1 MKTSIK
7 RFSKCSISVVLA
19 VMMLVTSLTV
29 GMVNFN
35 AVTLSDSDSSAVSAA
50 SENDAVGANSDGSE
64 AVAAN
69 ADDSVG
75 GTATTI
81 YFTPSLDSNVS
92 SYCNGDGSVKSGY
105 TLRAN
110 YKVGTNNNDAW
121 YYVNMTVDSGTYNG
135 KKVYKASFTDSYN
148 GLGVLQFQIY
158 EGGTYKA
165 QHEVFNTWNA
175 VANYNGKLYNGSA
188 WDYYSGTDVP
198 AKKVYDAVASDSIK
212 NRSDLYTINTTF
224 YDYYTDNEVNNGWR
238 KYSQIDSNK
247 GTSYESHG
255 KNGAGQ
261 ADPYV
266 KLNNALSNYAKT
278 NGVKRPLYFGV
289 FYNVEDST
297 DTEPSRVD
305 GFGASMF
312 NFSNWVN
319 NSSRLG
325 GYNNSVVGLSGRTLT
340 SDKKIRYYN
349 NDGTNAADHE
359 TDNGA
364 TMPLFD
370 ADWLTTKN
378 LATIVNAEFPMR
390 KTTPNG
396 VTYYEFD
403 SAAKDTI
410 WFSGYGS
417 DTLTTNYGNQDTDCV
432 YDAVSNFGGGSNGVG
447 FFPFD
452 ASMTNGGT
460 TKNNA
465 NDYGFG
471 MRTDI
476 EFNVGKDGKING
488 VDQVFNFTGDDDLWV
503 YIDGKLVLDLGG
515 AHKKAEGSINFSK
528 KTVTLS
534 TGTKSVNNVTRNTSF
549 AFDNQDPSKTHT
561 LTMFYMERGMI
572 ESNLKFGF
580 NFSPVGN
587 QFTTENHVDTA
598 NVNEGLKSA
607 VAAADTFTYTHK
619 TNGSASANK
628 TYTHSKDGSKSTDRN
643 GQYEVNDSERAA
655 FADQFT
661 VGSTFNVNESY
672 TSNLQY
678 VTTYKVTDQK
688 TGETISSDTGTE
700 TGNFNFKTTDT
711 AKFAKT
717 DILLSYTNTPKV
729 GDVDVK
735 KIVQNEAGTEIT
747 SDTTE
752 FDAKVEVSLNGGK
765 NYASYPLKYTVDDD
779 PTVYTLTSG
788 GRLAN
793 GAKLKAGRTL
803 HFKELP
809 IGAEVKVTEDTVAKY
824 DTTVQVTGGTSQA
837 TSSANVAVADTTQTI
852 TFTNKKQATTPVKV
866 QHLLHSDSPENST
879 DKLYT
884 TIKVYKNGVLKDTIC
899 SDKDT
904 STSPAVVPAQYIVKN
919 EGYKFTVK
927 LTTKPKT
934 SYMFNNFYDNDE
946 SKELGSGDFSNF
958 TDYTKDTNDETSTTI
973 TVDVNDLF
981 KGDAVDTKY
990 LVLKFYSLL
999 STDVKY
1005 KIDYQFTTRLYSDRV
1020 YTVSGKL
1027 TDDEINTYFG
1037 GVVPTELNNAF
1048 VQSKI
1053 PYESNFMKNLHW
1065 FDVAQS
1071 KSTLTG
1077 NVLYA
1082 KLYSYQTNKTV
1093 SARIYNN
1100 TDTPVTV
1107 SGVDYGDPFTVNDA
1121 ETGYQYGGHYLQ
1133 VKIPEG
1139 KFFSYWAIYKA
1150 ATYGT
1155 DDQIE
1160 VARCYSEYFN
1170 YTGYD
1175 DYVVKAI
1182 FTTDPNQKNTE
1193 LYVSENEN
1201 LCTAVYLQTTRNHW
1215 NNTTTGSNVNGKY
1228 GSADTEYDRIYLD
1241 FALAYNYKGL
1251 LLRTYDGNDIKIG
1264 VKIYAV
1270 KDGDARLL
1278 KDAKFELTNLDNKNR
1293 LEYYYGID
1301 NTRPNFQNYTYYA
1314 VPYLTVNGSAPA
1326 QMEIT
1331 NSGTVSINDIANK
1344 PLSGDNKH
1352 AYPTIENVVYD

>member
-64 AVAAN
+64 AVGAN
-69 ADDSVG
+69 AGNSVG
-75 GTATTI
+75 AVAQFTEGEKIYLDLSAFTSWKEGSATFKAKFYYYDTGSAVPNLSDAIKLDDNTYYVTVPNAYCGYVEFIRYSADGGTLWDTSAK
-81 YFTPSLDSNVS
+81 LSN
-92 SYCNGDGSVKSGY
+92 K
-105 TLRAN
+105 
-110 YKVGTNNNDAW
+110 GTNNA
-121 YYVNMTVDSGTYNG
+121 Y
-135 KKVYKASFTDSYN
+135 KVKGWKN
-148 GLGVLQFQIY
+148 
-158 EGGTYKA
+158 
-165 QHEVFNTWNA
+165 
-175 VANYNGKLYNGSA
+175 SA
-188 WDYYSGTDVP
+188 EWSVYSGNPPTP
-198 AKKVYDAVASDSIK
+198 AKKVYDAVASDAIK
-212 NRSDLYTINTTF
+212 NNSNLYTINTTF

-238 KYSQIDSNK
+238 KYSQIDSNN

-255 KNGAGQ
+255 KNSAGQ
-261 ADPYV
+261 ADPYT
-266 KLNNALSNYAKT
+266 KLNTALANYAKT

-289 FYNVEDST
+289 FYNVNDNTST
-297 DTEPSRVD
+297 DP
-305 GFGASMF
+305 FGATLY

-325 GYNNSVVGLSGRTLT
+325 SYNNSVVGLSGRTLT

-359 TDNGA
+359 TDDGA

-370 ADWLTTKN
+370 AEWLTTN
-378 LATIVNAEFPMR
+378 NFATIVNSEFPMR
-390 KTTPNG
+390 KTTQNNVP
-396 VTYYEFD
+396 YYEFD

-417 DTLTTNYGNQDTDCV
+417 DTLTTNYGNWDTDCV

-452 ASMTNGGT
+452 ASITNGGT

-488 VDQVFNFTGDDDLWV
+488 VAQVFNFTGDDDLWV

-515 AHKKAEGSINFSK
+515 AHKKAEGSIDFSK
-528 KTVTLS
+528 KTVTVR

-549 AFDNQDPSKTHT
+549 EFDNQDPSETHT

-628 TYTHSKDGSKSTDRN
+628 TYTHSKDGSKSTNSN
-643 GQYEVNDSERAA
+643 GQYVVNDSERAA

-661 VGSTFNVNESY
+661 VGSTFNVAESY
-672 TSNLQY
+672 NSNLQY
-678 VTTYKVTDQK
+678 DTTYKVTDQK
-688 TGETISSDTGTE
+688 TGATISSGTGTG
-700 TGNFNFKTTDT
+700 TGDFNFKTTDT
-711 AKFAKT
+711 ARFAKT

-752 FDAKVEVSLNGGK
+752 FDATVEVSLNGT
-765 NYASYPLKYTVDDD
+765 NYARYPLQYTVDNGS
-779 PTVYTLTSG
+779 TVYTLTSG
-788 GRLAN
+788 GKLAN

-803 HFKELP
+803 HFKGLP

-884 TIKVYKNGVLKDTIC
+884 TIKVYKNGVLQDTIC
-899 SDKDT
+899 SNEDT
-904 STSPAVVPAQYIVKN
+904 STTPATVPAQYIVKN
-919 EGYKFTVK
+919 EGYTFTVK

-934 SYMFNNFYDNDE
+934 SYMFNDFYDNDE
-946 SKELGSGDFSNF
+946 TKTLGNGDFGNF
-958 TDYTKDTNDETSTTI
+958 TSYTKDTNDETSTTI
-973 TVDVNDLF
+973 TVKVDDLF
-981 KGDAVDTKY
+981 NGDAVDTKY

-1005 KIDYQFTTRLYSDRV
+1005 KIDYQFTTRLYDDRV

-1037 GVVPTELNNAF
+1037 GVVPTELNDAF

-1053 PYESNFMKNLHW
+1053 PYESNFIKNLHW
-1065 FDVAQS
+1065 FDVAKN

-1121 ETGYQYGGHYLQ
+1121 ETGYQYRGHYLQ

-1150 ATYGT
+1150 STFGT

-1182 FTTDPNQKNTE
+1182 FTTDPKQKNTE

-1215 NNTTTGSNVNGKY
+1215 NNTTTGSNVSGKY

-1301 NTRPNFQNYTYYA
+1301 NTRPNFKEYTYYA

-1326 QMEIT
+1326 QMKIT
-1331 NSGTVSINDIANK
+1331 NSGTVSIKDIANK

-1352 AYPTIENVVYD
+1352 TYPTIDNVVYD

>member
-64 AVAAN
+64 AVGAN
-69 ADDSVG
+69 AGNSVG
-75 GTATTI
+75 AVAQFTEGEIIYLDLSAFTSWKEANATFKAQFYYYDTGSAVNGMSDAVKVDDNTYYVTVPNAYCGYVEFI
-81 YFTPSLDSNVS
+81 RYSADGGKPWNTSAKLSN
-92 SYCNGDGSVKSGY
+92 K
-105 TLRAN
+105 
-110 YKVGTNNNDAW
+110 GTNNA
-121 YYVNMTVDSGTYNG
+121 Y
-135 KKVYKASFTDSYN
+135 KVK
-148 GLGVLQFQIY
+148 G
-158 EGGTYKA
+158 
-165 QHEVFNTWNA
+165 WN
-175 VANYNGKLYNGSA
+175 NSA
-188 WDYYSGTDVP
+188 EWSVYSGDPPTP
-198 AKKVYDAVASDSIK
+198 AKKVYDAVASNKIK
-212 NRSDLYTINTTF
+212 NDNTLYTINTTF

-255 KNGAGQ
+255 KNKAGQ
-261 ADPYV
+261 ADPYT
-266 KLNNALSNYAKT
+266 KLNTALANYAKT

-289 FYNVEDST
+289 FYNVNDNTST
-297 DTEPSRVD
+297 DP
-305 GFGASMF
+305 FGATLY

-319 NSSRLG
+319 NSSRLD

-359 TDNGA
+359 TDDGA

-403 SAAKDTI
+403 SASKDTV

-417 DTLTTNYGNQDTDCV
+417 DTLTMNYGDKATDWV
-432 YDAVSNFGGGSNGVG
+432 YDAAKTYGGSNNGVG

-452 ASMTNGGT
+452 ASTTNGGT

-488 VDQVFNFTGDDDLWV
+488 LDQVFNFTGDDDLWV
-503 YIDGKLVLDLGG
+503 YIDGNLVLDLGG
-515 AHKKAEGSINFSK
+515 AHKKAEGSINFSTK
-528 KTVTLS
+528 KVNVS

-549 AFDNQDPSKTHT
+549 TFDNQDPTKTHT

-598 NVNEGLKSA
+598 NVNEGLKNA
-607 VAAADTFTYTHK
+607 VAKADTFTYTHK

-628 TYTHSKDGSKSTDRN
+628 TYTHSKDGSTSTNGN
-643 GQYEVNDSERAA
+643 GQYVVNDSERAA

-661 VGSTFNVNESY
+661 VGSTFNVSESY
-672 TSNLQY
+672 NSNLQY
-678 VTTYKVTDQK
+678 DTTYTVKDQK
-688 TGETISSDTGTE
+688 TGALISSGTGTG
-700 TGNFNFKTTDT
+700 TGDFKFNTTNT
-711 AKFAKT
+711 ARFAKT

-735 KIVQNEAGTEIT
+735 KIVQNEAGTAIT

-752 FDAKVEVSLNGGK
+752 FDATVEVSLNGGK
-765 NYASYPLKYTVDDD
+765 NYASYPLKYTVDDNT
-779 PTVYTLTSG
+779 TVYTLTPG

-803 HFKELP
+803 HFKGLP
-809 IGAEVKVTEDTVAKY
+809 IGANVMVTEDTVANY
-824 DTTVQVTGGTSQA
+824 DTTVQVTGGTSMA
-837 TSSANVAVADTTQTI
+837 EISANVAVADTTKTI

-866 QHLLHSDSPENST
+866 QHLLHSNSPKNST

-884 TIKVYKNGVLKDTIC
+884 TIKVYKNGELKDTIC
-899 SDKDT
+899 SNKDT
-904 STSPAVVPAQYIVKN
+904 STSAAEVPAQYIVKN
-919 EGYKFTVK
+919 EGYTFTVT

-934 SYMFNNFYDNDE
+934 SYMFNDFYDNDE
-946 SKELGSGDFSNF
+946 SKKLGSGDFKVF
-958 TDYTKDTNDETSTTI
+958 TGYTENTNNESSTTI
-973 TVDVNDLF
+973 TVKVDDLF
-981 KGDAVDTKY
+981 NGDAVDTKY
-990 LVLKFYSLL
+990 LVLRFYSLL

-1005 KIDYQFTTRLYSDRV
+1005 KIDYQFATRLYSDLDKEDYDGKYDRV

-1027 TDDEINTYFG
+1027 TDDEINTYFD
-1037 GVVPTELNNAF
+1037 GVVPTELNDAF

-1065 FDVAQS
+1065 FNVAQN

-1121 ETGYQYGGHYLQ
+1121 ETGYQYDGHYLQ

-1215 NNTTTGSNVNGKY
+1215 NNTTTGSNVSGKY
-1228 GSADTEYDRIYLD
+1228 GFADTEYDRIYLD

-1270 KDGDARLL
+1270 KDGAAKVL
-1278 KDAKFELTNLDNKNR
+1278 KDAQFKLTDLDNKNR

-1314 VPYLTVNGSAPA
+1314 VPYLTVNDAPVA
-1326 QMEIT
+1326 TMKIT
-1331 NSGTVSINDIANK
+1331 NSGVVAIKDIATK

>member
-64 AVAAN
+64 AVGAN
-69 ADDSVG
+69 AGNSVG
-75 GTATTI
+75 AVAQFTEGEKIYLDLSAFTSWKESNATFKAQFYYYDTGSAVNGMSDAVKVDDNT
-81 YFTPSLDSNVS
+81 YYVTVPNAYCGYVEFKRYSADGGQLWNTSAKLSN
-92 SYCNGDGSVKSGY
+92 K
-105 TLRAN
+105 
-110 YKVGTNNNDAW
+110 GTNNA
-121 YYVNMTVDSGTYNG
+121 Y
-135 KKVYKASFTDSYN
+135 KVKD
-148 GLGVLQFQIY
+148 
-158 EGGTYKA
+158 
-165 QHEVFNTWNA
+165 WN
-175 VANYNGKLYNGSA
+175 NSA
-188 WDYYSGTDVP
+188 EWSVYSGDPPTP
-198 AKKVYDAVASDSIK
+198 AKKIYDAVASDAIK
-212 NRSDLYTINTTF
+212 NNSNLYTINTTF

-289 FYNVEDST
+289 FYNVDDST

-349 NDGTNAADHE
+349 NDGINAADHE
-359 TDNGA
+359 TDDGA

-370 ADWLTTKN
+370 ADWLTTN
-378 LATIVNAEFPMR
+378 NFATIVNSEFPMR
-390 KTTPNG
+390 KTTQNNVP
-396 VTYYEFD
+396 YYEFD

-417 DTLTTNYGNQDTDCV
+417 DTLTTNYGNRDTDCV

-452 ASMTNGGT
+452 ASITNGGT

-488 VDQVFNFTGDDDLWV
+488 VAQVFNFTGDDDLWV

-515 AHKKAEGSINFSK
+515 AHKKAEGSINFSTK
-528 KTVTLS
+528 KVTLS
-534 TGTKSVNNVTRNTSF
+534 TGTKSVNNVTRNTNF

-628 TYTHSKDGSKSTDRN
+628 TYTHSKDGSKSTNSN
-643 GQYEVNDSERAA
+643 GQYVVNDSERAA

-661 VGSTFNVNESY
+661 VGSTFNVAESY
-672 TSNLQY
+672 NSNLQY
-678 VTTYKVTDQK
+678 DTTYIVTDQK
-688 TGETISSDTGTE
+688 TGATISSGTGTG
-700 TGNFNFKTTDT
+700 TGDFNFKTTDT

-752 FDAKVEVSLNGGK
+752 FDATVEVSLNGT
-765 NYASYPLKYTVDDD
+765 NYARYPLQYTVDNDS
-779 PTVYTLTSG
+779 TVYTLTSG

-803 HFKELP
+803 HFKGLP

-837 TSSANVAVADTTQTI
+837 TSSAEVAVTDTTQTI

-884 TIKVYKNGVLKDTIC
+884 TINVYKNGVLKDTIC
-899 SDKDT
+899 SDEDT
-904 STSPAVVPAQYIVKN
+904 STIPAVVPAQYIVKN
-919 EGYKFTVK
+919 EGYTFTVT

-934 SYMFNNFYDNDE
+934 SYMFNDFYDNDE
-946 SKELGSGDFSNF
+946 SKKLGSGDFKNF
-958 TDYTKDTNDETSTTI
+958 TSYTKDTNNESSTTI
-973 TVDVNDLF
+973 TVKVDDLF
-981 KGDAVDTKY
+981 NGDAVDTKY

-999 STDVKY
+999 STDAKY
-1005 KIDYQFTTRLYSDRV
+1005 KIDYQFTTRLYNDKI

-1037 GVVPTELNNAF
+1037 GVVPTKLNDAF

-1053 PYESNFMKNLHW
+1053 PYESNFIKNLKW
-1065 FDVAQS
+1065 YDKA
-1071 KSTLTG
+1071 KDIKTLSDNT
-1077 NVLYA
+1077 LYA
-1082 KLYSYQTNKTV
+1082 KLYSVQTDKTV

-1100 TDTPVTV
+1100 SDTPITV
-1107 SGVDYGDPFTVNDA
+1107 SGVSYGDPFTVNEA
-1121 ETGYQYGGHYLQ
+1121 ETRYDYDGHYIQ
-1133 VKIPEG
+1133 VNKPEG

-1160 VARCYSEYFN
+1160 VARCYSEFFN

-1175 DYVVKAI
+1175 DYVVKAV
-1182 FTTDPNQKNTE
+1182 FTTDPKQKNTE
-1193 LYVSENEN
+1193 LYVSESEN

-1215 NNTTTGSNVNGKY
+1215 NNTTSGSADSGKY
-1228 GSADTEYDRIYLD
+1228 GEADKEYDRIYLD

-1251 LLRTYDGNDIKIG
+1251 LLQKYDGNDIKIG

-1326 QMEIT
+1326 QMNIT
-1331 NSGTVSINDIANK
+1331 NSGTVSIKDIANK
-1344 PLSGDNKH
+1344 PLSGDNKYT
-1352 AYPTIENVVYD
+1352 YPTIDNVVYD

>member
-75 GTATTI
+75 AVAQFTNGEYIYLDLSAFTSWKDTSATFKAKFYYYDTGSAVPNLSDAIKLDDNTYYVTVPNAYCGYVEFIRYSADGGTLWNTSAK
-81 YFTPSLDSNVS
+81 LSN
-92 SYCNGDGSVKSGY
+92 K
-105 TLRAN
+105 
-110 YKVGTNNNDAW
+110 GTNNA
-121 YYVNMTVDSGTYNG
+121 Y
-135 KKVYKASFTDSYN
+135 KVKD
-148 GLGVLQFQIY
+148 
-158 EGGTYKA
+158 
-165 QHEVFNTWNA
+165 WN
-175 VANYNGKLYNGSA
+175 NSA
-188 WDYYSGTDVP
+188 EWSVYSGDPPTP
-198 AKKVYDAVASDSIK
+198 AKKIYDAVASDAIK
-212 NRSDLYTINTTF
+212 NNSNLYTINTTF

-289 FYNVEDST
+289 FYNVDDST

-349 NDGTNAADHE
+349 NDGKDAADHE
-359 TDNGA
+359 TDDGA

-370 ADWLTTKN
+370 ADWLTTN
-378 LATIVNAEFPMR
+378 NFATIVNSEFPMR
-390 KTTPNG
+390 KTTQNDVP
-396 VTYYEFD
+396 YYEFD

-417 DTLTTNYGNQDTDCV
+417 DTLTMNYGNKATDWV

-452 ASMTNGGT
+452 ASITNGGT

-515 AHKKAEGSINFSK
+515 AHKKAEGSIDFST
-528 KTVTLS
+528 KTVTVR

-549 AFDNQDPSKTHT
+549 EFDNQDPSKTHT

-628 TYTHSKDGSKSTDRN
+628 TYTHSKDGSKSTNRN
-643 GQYEVNDSERAA
+643 GQYVVNDSERAA

-661 VGSTFNVNESY
+661 VGNTFNVNESY

-678 VTTYKVTDQK
+678 DTTYKVTDQK
-688 TGETISSDTGTE
+688 TGATISSGTGTG
-700 TGNFNFKTTDT
+700 TGDFNFKTTDT

-765 NYASYPLKYTVDDD
+765 NYASYPLKYTVDNDS
-779 PTVYTLTSG
+779 TVYTLTSG

-803 HFKELP
+803 HFKGLP

-884 TIKVYKNGVLKDTIC
+884 TINVYKNGVLKDTIC
-899 SDKDT
+899 SDEDT
-904 STSPAVVPAQYIVKN
+904 STIPAVVPAQYIVKN
-919 EGYKFTVK
+919 EGYTFTVT
-927 LTTKPKT
+927 LTTKPKA
-934 SYMFNNFYDNDE
+934 SYKFNDFYDNDE
-946 SKELGSGDFSNF
+946 TKTLGNGDFKNF
-958 TDYTKDTNDETSTTI
+958 TSYTKDTNNESSTTI
-973 TVDVNDLF
+973 TVKVDDLF
-981 KGDAVDTKY
+981 NGDAVDTKY

-999 STDVKY
+999 STDAKY
-1005 KIDYQFTTRLYSDRV
+1005 KIDYQFTTRLYNDKI

-1037 GVVPTELNNAF
+1037 GVVPTKLNDAF

-1053 PYESNFMKNLHW
+1053 PYESNFIKNLKW
-1065 FDVAQS
+1065 YDKA
-1071 KSTLTG
+1071 KDIKTLSDNT
-1077 NVLYA
+1077 LYA
-1082 KLYSYQTNKTV
+1082 KLYSVQTDKTV

-1100 TDTPVTV
+1100 SDTPITV
-1107 SGVDYGDPFTVNDA
+1107 SGVSYGDPFTVNEA
-1121 ETGYQYGGHYLQ
+1121 ETRYDYDGHYIQ
-1133 VKIPEG
+1133 VNKPEG

-1160 VARCYSEYFN
+1160 VARCYSEFFN

-1175 DYVVKAI
+1175 DYVVKAV
-1182 FTTDPNQKNTE
+1182 FTTDPKQKNTE
-1193 LYVSENEN
+1193 LYVSEAEN

-1215 NNTTTGSNVNGKY
+1215 NNTTSGSADSGKY
-1228 GSADTEYDRIYLD
+1228 GEADKEYDRIYLD

-1251 LLRTYDGNDIKIG
+1251 LLQKYDGNDIKIG
-1264 VKIYAV
+1264 IKIYAV
-1270 KDGDARLL
+1270 KDGAAKVL
-1278 KDAKFELTNLDNKNR
+1278 KDTQFKLTDLDNKNR

-1314 VPYLTVNGSAPA
+1314 VPYLTVNDAPVA
-1326 QMEIT
+1326 TMKIT
-1331 NSGTVSINDIANK
+1331 NSGVVAIKDIATK
-1344 PLSGDNKH
+1344 PLSGDNKYT
-1352 AYPTIENVVYD
+1352 YPTIDNVVYD

>member
-75 GTATTI
+75 AVAQFTNGEYIYLDLSAFTSWKDTSATFKAKFYYYDTGSAVPNLSDAIKLDDNTYYVTVPNAYCGYVEFIRYSADGGTLWNTSAK
-81 YFTPSLDSNVS
+81 LSN
-92 SYCNGDGSVKSGY
+92 K
-105 TLRAN
+105 
-110 YKVGTNNNDAW
+110 GTNNA
-121 YYVNMTVDSGTYNG
+121 Y
-135 KKVYKASFTDSYN
+135 KVKD
-148 GLGVLQFQIY
+148 
-158 EGGTYKA
+158 
-165 QHEVFNTWNA
+165 WN
-175 VANYNGKLYNGSA
+175 NSA
-188 WDYYSGTDVP
+188 EWSVYSGDPPTP
-198 AKKVYDAVASDSIK
+198 AKKIYDAVASDAIK
-212 NRSDLYTINTTF
+212 NNSNLYTINTTF

-238 KYSQIDSNK
+238 KYSQIDSNN

-255 KNGAGQ
+255 KNSAGQ
-261 ADPYV
+261 ADPYT
-266 KLNNALSNYAKT
+266 KLNTALANYAKT

-289 FYNVEDST
+289 FYNVNDNTST
-297 DTEPSRVD
+297 DP
-305 GFGASMF
+305 FGATLY

-325 GYNNSVVGLSGRTLT
+325 SYNNSVVGLSGRTLT

-359 TDNGA
+359 TDDGA

-370 ADWLTTKN
+370 AEWLTTN
-378 LATIVNAEFPMR
+378 NFATIVNSEFPMR
-390 KTTPNG
+390 KTTQNNVP
-396 VTYYEFD
+396 YYEFD

-417 DTLTTNYGNQDTDCV
+417 DTLTTNYGNRDTDCV

-452 ASMTNGGT
+452 ASITNGGT

-515 AHKKAEGSINFSK
+515 AHKKAEGSIDFST
-528 KTVTLS
+528 KTVTVR

-549 AFDNQDPSKTHT
+549 EFDNQDPSKTHT

-628 TYTHSKDGSKSTDRN
+628 TYTHSKDGSKSTNSN
-643 GQYEVNDSERAA
+643 GQYVVNDSERAA

-661 VGSTFNVNESY
+661 VGSTFNVAESY
-672 TSNLQY
+672 NSNLQY
-678 VTTYKVTDQK
+678 DTTYIVTDQK
-688 TGETISSDTGTE
+688 TGATISSGTGTG
-700 TGNFNFKTTDT
+700 TGDFNFKTTDT

-729 GDVDVK
+729 GDVDVN

-752 FDAKVEVSLNGGK
+752 FDATVEVSLNGT
-765 NYASYPLKYTVDDD
+765 NYARYPLQYTVDNDS
-779 PTVYTLTSG
+779 TVYTLTSG

-803 HFKELP
+803 HFKGLP

-837 TSSANVAVADTTQTI
+837 TSSAEVAVTDTTQTI

-884 TIKVYKNGVLKDTIC
+884 TINVYKNGVLKDTIC
-899 SDKDT
+899 SDEDT
-904 STSPAVVPAQYIVKN
+904 STIPAVVPAQYIVKN
-919 EGYKFTVK
+919 EGYTFTVK
-927 LTTKPKT
+927 LTTKPKA
-934 SYMFNNFYDNDE
+934 SYKFNDFYDNDE
-946 SKELGSGDFSNF
+946 TKTLGNGDFKNF
-958 TDYTKDTNDETSTTI
+958 TSYTKDTNNESSTTI
-973 TVDVNDLF
+973 TVRVDDLF
-981 KGDAVDTKY
+981 NGDAVDTKY

-999 STDVKY
+999 STDAKY
-1005 KIDYQFTTRLYSDRV
+1005 KIDYQFTTRLYNDKI

-1037 GVVPTELNNAF
+1037 GVVPTKLNDAF

-1053 PYESNFMKNLHW
+1053 PYESNFIKNLKW
-1065 FDVAQS
+1065 YDKA
-1071 KSTLTG
+1071 KDIKTLSDNT
-1077 NVLYA
+1077 LYA
-1082 KLYSYQTNKTV
+1082 KLYSVQTDKTV

-1100 TDTPVTV
+1100 SDTPITV
-1107 SGVDYGDPFTVNDA
+1107 SGVSYGDPFTVNEA
-1121 ETGYQYGGHYLQ
+1121 ETRYDYDGHYIQ
-1133 VKIPEG
+1133 VNKPEG

-1160 VARCYSEYFN
+1160 VARCYSEFFN

-1175 DYVVKAI
+1175 DYVVKAV
-1182 FTTDPNQKNTE
+1182 FTTDPKQKNTE
-1193 LYVSENEN
+1193 LYVSESEN

-1215 NNTTTGSNVNGKY
+1215 NNTTSGSADSGKY
-1228 GSADTEYDRIYLD
+1228 GEADKEYDRIYLD

-1251 LLRTYDGNDIKIG
+1251 LLQKYDGNDIKIG

-1270 KDGDARLL
+1270 KDGAAKVL
-1278 KDAKFELTNLDNKNR
+1278 KDTQFKLTDLDNKNR

-1314 VPYLTVNGSAPA
+1314 VPYLTVNDAPVA
-1326 QMEIT
+1326 TMKIT
-1331 NSGTVSINDIANK
+1331 NSGVVAIKDIATK
-1344 PLSGDNKH
+1344 PLSGDNKYT
-1352 AYPTIENVVYD
+1352 YPTIDNVVYD

>member
-75 GTATTI
+75 AVAKFTNGEYI
-81 YFTPSLDSNVS
+81 YLDLSAFTSWK
-92 SYCNGDGSVKSGY
+92 DGSATFKAKFYYYDTGSAVPNLSDAIKLDDNTYYVTVPNAYCGY
-105 TLRAN
+105 VEFIRYSADGGKLWNTSAKLSN
-110 YKVGTNNNDAW
+110 KGTNNA
-121 YYVNMTVDSGTYNG
+121 Y
-135 KKVYKASFTDSYN
+135 KVK
-148 GLGVLQFQIY
+148 G
-158 EGGTYKA
+158 
-165 QHEVFNTWNA
+165 WN
-175 VANYNGKLYNGSA
+175 NSA
-188 WDYYSGTDVP
+188 EWSVYSGDPPTP
-198 AKKVYDAVASDSIK
+198 AKKVYDAVASNKIK
-212 NRSDLYTINTTF
+212 NDNTLYTINTTF

-255 KNGAGQ
+255 KNKAGQ
-261 ADPYV
+261 ADPYT
-266 KLNNALSNYAKT
+266 KLNTALANYAKT

-289 FYNVEDST
+289 FYNVNDNTST
-297 DTEPSRVD
+297 DP
-305 GFGASMF
+305 FGATLY

-370 ADWLTTKN
+370 AGWLTTN
-378 LATIVNAEFPMR
+378 NFATIVNSEFPMR
-390 KTTPNG
+390 KTTKNDVP
-396 VTYYEFD
+396 YYEFD

-417 DTLTTNYGNQDTDCV
+417 DTLTMNYGNKATDWV
-432 YDAVSNFGGGSNGVG
+432 YDAAKTYGGSDNGVG

-488 VDQVFNFTGDDDLWV
+488 LDQVFNFTGDDDLWV

-628 TYTHSKDGSKSTDRN
+628 TYTHSKYGSQSTNNN
-643 GQYEVNDSERAA
+643 GQYVVNDSERAA

-678 VTTYKVTDQK
+678 DTTYKVTDQK
-688 TGETISSDTGTE
+688 TGATISSGTGTE

-729 GDVDVK
+729 GNVDVK
-735 KIVQNEAGTEIT
+735 KIVQNEAGTEII

-765 NYASYPLKYTVDDD
+765 NYASYPLKYTVDNDS
-779 PTVYTLTSG
+779 TVYTLTSG
-788 GRLAN
+788 GMLAD

-803 HFKELP
+803 HFEGLP
-809 IGAEVKVTEDTVAKY
+809 IGAKVKVTEDTVAKY

-866 QHLLHSDSPENST
+866 QHLLHSNSPENST

-899 SDKDT
+899 TNEDT
-904 STSPAVVPAQYIVKN
+904 STTPAVVPAQYIVKN
-919 EGYKFTVK
+919 EGYTFTVT

-934 SYMFNNFYDNDE
+934 SYMFKDFYDNDE
-946 SKELGSGDFSNF
+946 SKKLGSGDFKDF
-958 TDYTKDTNDETSTTI
+958 TPYTKDTNNESSTTI
-973 TVDVNDLF
+973 TVKVDDLF
-981 KGDAVDTKY
+981 NGDAVDTKY

-1005 KIDYQFTTRLYSDRV
+1005 KIDYLFTTRLYNDKI

-1027 TDDEINTYFG
+1027 TDDEIKTYFG
-1037 GVVPTELNNAF
+1037 GVVPTKLNDAF

-1053 PYESNFMKNLHW
+1053 PYESNFIKNLKW
-1065 FDVAQS
+1065 YDKA
-1071 KSTLTG
+1071 KDIKTLSDNT
-1077 NVLYA
+1077 LYA
-1082 KLYSYQTNKTV
+1082 KLYSVQTDKTV

-1100 TDTPVTV
+1100 SDTPITV
-1107 SGVDYGDPFTVNDA
+1107 SGVSYGDPFTVNEA
-1121 ETGYQYGGHYLQ
+1121 ETRYDYDGHYIQ
-1133 VKIPEG
+1133 VNKPEG

-1215 NNTTTGSNVNGKY
+1215 NNTTTGRDVSGKY
-1228 GSADTEYDRIYLD
+1228 GSANTEYDRIYLD

-1251 LLRTYDGNDIKIG
+1251 LLQKYDGNDIKIG

-1270 KDGDARLL
+1270 KDGADKVL
-1278 KDAKFELTNLDNKNR
+1278 KDTQFKLTDLDNKNR

-1314 VPYLTVNGSAPA
+1314 VPYLTVNDAPVA
-1326 QMEIT
+1326 TMKIT
-1331 NSGTVSINDIANK
+1331 NSGVVAIKDIATK
-1344 PLSGDNKH
+1344 PLSGDNKYT
-1352 AYPTIENVVYD
+1352 YPTIENVVYD

>member
-81 YFTPSLDSNVS
+81 YFSPSSDNNTKNYCDSTGALN
-92 SYCNGDGSVKSGY
+92 SGY
-105 TLRAN
+105 TLKVN
-110 YKVGTNNNDAW
+110 YNKKGDGSDWGNTI
-121 YYVNMTVDSGTYNG
+121 MTLDSGTYNG

-148 GLGVLQFQIY
+148 GLGALQFQVYQDSTWKTQSQPISSW
-158 EGGTYKA
+158 KA
-165 QHEVFNTWNA
+165 VTE
-175 VANYNGKLYNGSA
+175 YNGKLYNGSA
-188 WDYYSGTDVP
+188 WVDYSGTDVP
-198 AKKVYDAVASDSIK
+198 AKKVYDAVASDDIK
-212 NRSDLYTINTTF
+212 NKSDLYTINTTF
-224 YDYYTDNEVNNGWR
+224 YDYYTDTEVANGWR
-238 KYSQIDSNK
+238 
-247 GTSYESHG
+247 TSTYQNSHG
-255 KNGAGQ
+255 
-261 ADPYV
+261 DWEPYT
-266 KLNNALSNYAKT
+266 KLNKALADYAKAY
-278 NGVKRPLYFGV
+278 NVKRPLYFGN
-289 FYNVEDST
+289 FFDKED
-297 DTEPSRVD
+297 DYK
-305 GFGASMF
+305 GASGSDLV

-325 GYNNSVVGLSGRTLT
+325 GYNYSIVGLTGKTLT
-340 SDKKIRYYN
+340 GTDKKINYYSST
-349 NDGTNAADHE
+349 GTDE
-359 TDNGA
+359 NGA
-364 TMPLFD
+364 AMPLFD
-370 ADWLTTKN
+370 ADWLTSKN
-378 LATIVNAEFPMR
+378 LATVVNAEFPM
-390 KTTPNG
+390 KKNTSNNG

-403 SAAKDTI
+403 SENAKDNM
-410 WFSGYGS
+410 WFSGYGNS
-417 DTLTTNYGNQDTDCV
+417 TLTVNYGSGTNYGSK
-432 YDAVSNFGGGSNGVG
+432 DALWYYSSPQTSSGYG

-452 ASMTNGGT
+452 DTRGSDKEA
-460 TKNNA
+460 KDFA
-465 NDYGFG
+465 FG

-488 VDQVFNFTGDDDLWV
+488 LDQVFNFTGDDDLWV

-515 AHKKAEGSINFSK
+515 AHKKAEGSINFSTK
-528 KTVTLS
+528 KVNVS

-549 AFDNQDPSKTHT
+549 EFDNQDPSKTHT

-628 TYTHSKDGSKSTDRN
+628 TYTHSKDGSKSTDSN
-643 GQYEVNDSERAA
+643 GQYVVNDSERAA

-661 VGSTFNVNESY
+661 VGNTFNVNESY

-678 VTTYKVTDQK
+678 DTTYKVTDQK
-688 TGETISSDTGTE
+688 TGATISSGTGTG
-700 TGNFNFKTTDT
+700 TGDFNFKTTDT

-803 HFKELP
+803 HFKGLP
-809 IGAEVKVTEDTVAKY
+809 IGANVKVTEDTVAKY

-837 TSSANVAVADTTQTI
+837 TSSANVAVTDTTQTI

-884 TIKVYKNGVLKDTIC
+884 TIKVYKNNELKATIC
-899 SDKDT
+899 TDKDT
-904 STSPAVVPAQYIVKN
+904 STTPAVVPAQYIVKN
-919 EGYKFTVK
+919 EDYKFTVT

-934 SYMFNNFYDNDE
+934 SYMFKDFYDNDK
-946 SKELGSGDFSNF
+946 SKKLGSGDFNNF

-973 TVDVNDLF
+973 TVNVDDLF
-981 KGDAVDTKY
+981 NGDAVDTKY

-1005 KIDYQFTTRLYSDRV
+1005 KIDYQFTTRLYNDRV

-1037 GVVPTELNNAF
+1037 GVVPTKLNDAF

-1053 PYESNFMKNLHW
+1053 PYESNFMKNLKW
-1065 FDVAQS
+1065 YDKAQNI
-1071 KSTLTG
+1071 KTLSDNT
-1077 NVLYA
+1077 LYA
-1082 KLYSYQTNKTV
+1082 KLYSVQTDKTV
-1093 SARIYNN
+1093 SAKIYNN
-1100 TDTPVTV
+1100 SDTPITV
-1107 SGVDYGDPFTVNDA
+1107 SGVSYGNPFTVNEA
-1121 ETGYQYGGHYLQ
+1121 ETRYDYDGHYIQ
-1133 VKIPEG
+1133 VNKPEG

-1182 FTTDPNQKNTE
+1182 FTTDPKQKNTE
-1193 LYVSENEN
+1193 LYVSEAEN

-1215 NNTTTGSNVNGKY
+1215 NNTTSGRADSGKY
-1228 GSADTEYDRIYLD
+1228 GEANKEYDRIYLD

-1251 LLRTYDGNDIKIG
+1251 LLQKYEGNDIKIG

-1331 NSGTVSINDIANK
+1331 NSGIVSINDIATK
-1344 PLSGDNKH
+1344 PLSGDNKYT
-1352 AYPTIENVVYD
+1352 YPTIDNVVYD

>member
-81 YFTPSLDSNVS
+81 YFSPSSDNNTKNYCDSTGALN
-92 SYCNGDGSVKSGY
+92 SGY
-105 TLRAN
+105 TLKVN
-110 YKVGTNNNDAW
+110 YNKKGDGSDWGNTI
-121 YYVNMTVDSGTYNG
+121 MTLDSGTYNG

-148 GLGVLQFQIY
+148 GLGALQFQVYQDSTWKTQSQPISSW
-158 EGGTYKA
+158 KA
-165 QHEVFNTWNA
+165 VTE
-175 VANYNGKLYNGSA
+175 YNGKLYNGSA
-188 WDYYSGTDVP
+188 WVDYSGTDVP
-198 AKKVYDAVASDSIK
+198 AKKVYDAVASDAIK
-212 NRSDLYTINTTF
+212 NNSNLYTINTTF

-261 ADPYV
+261 ADPYTM
-266 KLNNALSNYAKT
+266 LNTALANYAKT
-278 NGVKRPLYFGV
+278 KGVKRPLYFGV
-289 FYNVEDST
+289 FYNVNDNTST
-297 DTEPSRVD
+297 DP
-305 GFGASMF
+305 FGATLY

-319 NSSRLG
+319 NSSRLDS
-325 GYNNSVVGLSGRTLT
+325 YNNSVVGLSGRTLT

-349 NDGTNAADHE
+349 NDGTDAADHE
-359 TDNGA
+359 TDDGA

-403 SAAKDTI
+403 SDKKDAA
-410 WFSGYGS
+410 WLSGYGS
-417 DTLTTNYGNQDTDCV
+417 DTLTMNYGNKATDWV
-432 YDAVSNFGGGSNGVG
+432 YDAAKTYGGRDNGVG

-452 ASMTNGGT
+452 ASMTNGGK

-488 VDQVFNFTGDDDLWV
+488 LDQVFNFTGDDDLWV

-515 AHKKAEGSINFSK
+515 AHKKAEGSINFSTK
-528 KTVTLS
+528 KVNVS
-534 TGTKSVNNVTRNTSF
+534 TGTKSVNNVTRNTNF

-598 NVNEGLKSA
+598 KVNEGLKSA

-628 TYTHSKDGSKSTDRN
+628 TYTHSKDGSQSTDRN
-643 GQYEVNDSERAA
+643 GQYVVNDSERAA

-678 VTTYKVTDQK
+678 DTTYKVTDQK
-688 TGETISSDTGTE
+688 TGATISSGTGTG
-700 TGNFNFKTTDT
+700 TGDFNFKTTDT
-711 AKFAKT
+711 ARFAKT

-735 KIVQNEAGTEIT
+735 KIVQNEAGTENT

-779 PTVYTLTSG
+779 PTVYALTSG

-803 HFKELP
+803 HFKGLP

-934 SYMFNNFYDNDE
+934 SYMFNDFYDNDE
-946 SKELGSGDFSNF
+946 SKKLGSGDFKNF
-958 TDYTKDTNDETSTTI
+958 TSYTNDTNNESSTTI
-973 TVDVNDLF
+973 TVKVDDLF

-1005 KIDYQFTTRLYSDRV
+1005 KIDYQFTTRLYKDRV

-1027 TDDEINTYFG
+1027 TDDEIKTYFG

-1065 FDVAQS
+1065 FNDA
-1071 KSTLTG
+1071 KNISTLTG

-1331 NSGTVSINDIANK
+1331 NSGTVSIKDIANK

-1352 AYPTIENVVYD
+1352 AFPTIENVVYD

>member
-69 ADDSVG
+69 VDDSVG

-81 YFTPSLDSNVS
+81 YFSPSSDNVTKNYCDSTGALN
-92 SYCNGDGSVKSGY
+92 SGY
-105 TLRAN
+105 TLKVN
-110 YKVGTNNNDAW
+110 YNKKGDGSDWGNTI
-121 YYVNMTVDSGTYNG
+121 MTLDSGTYNG

-148 GLGVLQFQIY
+148 GLGALQFQVY
-158 EGGTYKA
+158 
-165 QHEVFNTWNA
+165 QDSTWKTQSQPISSWTA
-175 VANYNGKLYNGSA
+175 VTVYNGKLYNGSA
-188 WDYYSGTDVP
+188 WVDYSGTDVP
-198 AKKVYDAVASDSIK
+198 VKKVYDAVASDAIK
-212 NRSDLYTINTTF
+212 NNSDLYTINTTF

-238 KYSQIDSNK
+238 NYSQIDSNK

-255 KNGAGQ
+255 KDGAGR
-261 ADPYV
+261 ADPYT
-266 KLNNALSNYAKT
+266 KLNTALANYAEAK
-278 NGVKRPLYFGV
+278 GVLRPLYFGV
-289 FYNVEDST
+289 LYNYADGT
-297 DTEPSRVD
+297 TGDTQ
-305 GFGASMF
+305 GAKFHNYSD
-312 NFSNWVN
+312 WVN
-319 NSSRLG
+319 NSSHLPS
-325 GYNNSVVGLSGRTLT
+325 YSTSIEGLTGRTLT
-340 SDKKIRYYN
+340 SDNKIRYYN
-349 NDGTNAADHE
+349 NDGINAADHE
-359 TDNGA
+359 TDDGA

-370 ADWLTTKN
+370 ADWLTTN
-378 LATIVNAEFPMR
+378 NFATIVNSEFPMR
-390 KTTPNG
+390 KTTQNNVP
-396 VTYYEFD
+396 YYEFD
-403 SAAKDTI
+403 SASKDTV

-417 DTLTTNYGNQDTDCV
+417 DTLTMNYGNQGTDWV
-432 YDAVSNFGGGSNGVG
+432 YDAASYFGGGSNGVG

-452 ASMTNGGT
+452 ASITNGGT

-515 AHKKAEGSINFSK
+515 AHKKAEGSIDFST
-528 KTVTLS
+528 KTVTVS
-534 TGTKSVNNVTRNTSF
+534 TGTRSVNTVTRNTSF
-549 AFDNQDPSKTHT
+549 TFDNQDPSKTHT

-628 TYTHSKDGSKSTDRN
+628 TYTHSKDGSKSTNSN
-643 GQYEVNDSERAA
+643 GQYVVNDSERAA

-661 VGSTFNVNESY
+661 VGNTFNVNESY

-678 VTTYKVTDQK
+678 DTTYKVTDQK
-688 TGETISSDTGTE
+688 TGALISSGTGTG
-700 TGNFNFKTTDT
+700 TGDFDFKTTDT

-747 SDTTE
+747 SDTTD
-752 FDAKVEVSLNGGK
+752 FDATVEVSLNGTD
-765 NYASYPLKYTVDDD
+765 YARYPLQYTVDNGS
-779 PTVYTLTSG
+779 TVYTLTSG
-788 GRLAN
+788 GKLAD

-803 HFKELP
+803 HFKGLP
-809 IGAEVKVTEDTVAKY
+809 IGAKVKVTEDTVAKY

-837 TSSANVAVADTTQTI
+837 TSSAEVAVADTTQTI

-866 QHLLHSDSPENST
+866 QHLLHSNSPENST

-884 TIKVYKNGVLKDTIC
+884 TIKVYKNGVLQDTIC
-899 SDKDT
+899 TDQDT
-904 STSPAVVPAQYIVKN
+904 STNPATVPAQYIVKN
-919 EGYKFTVK
+919 EGYTFTVT
-927 LTTKPKT
+927 LTTKPKA
-934 SYMFNNFYDNDE
+934 SYKFNDFYDNDE
-946 SKELGSGDFSNF
+946 TKTLGNGDFKNF
-958 TDYTKDTNDETSTTI
+958 TSYTKDTNNESSTTI
-973 TVDVNDLF
+973 TVKVDDLF
-981 KGDAVDTKY
+981 NGDAVDTKY

-999 STDVKY
+999 STDAKY
-1005 KIDYQFTTRLYSDRV
+1005 KIDYQFNTRLYNNKI

-1037 GVVPTELNNAF
+1037 GVVPTKLNDAF

-1053 PYESNFMKNLHW
+1053 PYESNFMKNLRW
-1065 FDVAQS
+1065 YDTAQDI
-1071 KSTLTG
+1071 KTLSDNT
-1077 NVLYA
+1077 LYA
-1082 KLYSYQTNKTV
+1082 KLYSVQTDKTV
-1093 SARIYNN
+1093 SAKIYNN
-1100 TDTPVTV
+1100 SDTPITV
-1107 SGVDYGDPFTVNDA
+1107 SGVSYGDPFTVNEA
-1121 ETGYQYGGHYLQ
+1121 ETRYDYDGHYIQ
-1133 VKIPEG
+1133 VNKPEG

-1160 VARCYSEYFN
+1160 VARCYSEFFN

-1175 DYVVKAI
+1175 DYVVKAV
-1182 FTTDPNQKNTE
+1182 FTTDPKQKNTE
-1193 LYVSENEN
+1193 LYVSEAEN

-1215 NNTTTGSNVNGKY
+1215 NNTTSGSADSGKY
-1228 GSADTEYDRIYLD
+1228 GEADKEYDRIYLD

-1251 LLRTYDGNDIKIG
+1251 LLQKYDGNDIKIG

-1314 VPYLTVNGSAPA
+1314 VPYLTVNDAPVA
-1326 QMEIT
+1326 TMKII
-1331 NSGTVSINDIANK
+1331 NSGVVAIKDIATK
-1344 PLSGDNKH
+1344 PLSGDNKYT
-1352 AYPTIENVVYD
+1352 YPTIDNVVYD

>member
-29 GMVNFN
+29 GVVNFN
-35 AVTLSDSDSSAVSAA
+35 AVSLSDSDSSAVSAA
-50 SENDAVGANSDGSE
+50 SENDAVGANFDDSE
-64 AVAAN
+64 KVAAN

-175 VANYNGKLYNGSA
+175 VANYNGKLYNGSDWVA
-188 WDYYSGTDVP
+188 YSGGGTPVTP
-198 AKKVYDAVASDSIK
+198 GNVYNAVASSAIK
-212 NRSDLYTINTTF
+212 SNSNLYTINTTF
-224 YDYYTDNEVNNGWR
+224 YDYYTDTEVANGWR
-238 KYSQIDSNK
+238 
-247 GTSYESHG
+247 TSTYQNSHG
-255 KNGAGQ
+255 
-261 ADPYV
+261 DWEPYT
-266 KLNNALSNYAKT
+266 KLNKALADYAKAY
-278 NGVKRPLYFGV
+278 NVKRPLYFGN
-289 FYNVEDST
+289 FFDKED
-297 DTEPSRVD
+297 DYK
-305 GFGASMF
+305 GASGSDLV

-325 GYNNSVVGLSGRTLT
+325 GYNYSIVGLTGKTLT
-340 SDKKIRYYN
+340 GTGKNINYYSN
-349 NDGTNAADHE
+349 TGANE
-359 TDNGA
+359 NGA
-364 TMPLFD
+364 AMPLFD
-370 ADWLTTKN
+370 ANWLTSKN
-378 LATIVNAEFPMR
+378 LATVVNAEFPMR
-390 KTTPNG
+390 KGNSDG

-403 SAAKDTI
+403 SASKDAV
-410 WFSGYGS
+410 WLSGYGS
-417 DTLTTNYGNQDTDCV
+417 DKLTMNYGNQSKDWV
-432 YDAVSNFGGGSNGVG
+432 YDAGKNYGNSDNGVG

-452 ASMTNGGT
+452 ISKSNGGT
-460 TKNNA
+460 TDNNA
-465 NDYGFG
+465 YDFAFG

-488 VDQVFNFTGDDDLWV
+488 VSQVFNFTGDDDLWV
-503 YIDGKLVLDLGG
+503 FIDDQLVLDLGG
-515 AHKKAEGSINFSK
+515 DHKKAEGSINFNTKSVS
-528 KTVTLS
+528 VT
-534 TGTKSVNNVTRNTSF
+534 TGTKSVDAVTRNQNFT
-549 AFDNQDPSKTHT
+549 FDNQDPSKTHT

-628 TYTHSKDGSKSTDRN
+628 TYTHSKDGSKSTNSN
-643 GQYEVNDSERAA
+643 GQYVVNDSERAA

-661 VGSTFNVNESY
+661 VGNTFNVNESY

-678 VTTYKVTDQK
+678 DTTYKVTDQK
-688 TGETISSDTGTE
+688 TGATISSGTGTG
-700 TGNFNFKTTDT
+700 TGDFNFKTTDT

-729 GDVDVK
+729 GNVDVK

-946 SKELGSGDFSNF
+946 SKELGNGDFSNF

-973 TVDVNDLF
+973 TVDVNNLF
-981 KGDAVDTKY
+981 NGDAVDTKY

-1005 KIDYQFTTRLYSDRV
+1005 KIDYQFNTRLYNDRV

-1215 NNTTTGSNVNGKY
+1215 NNTTTGRDVSGKY
-1228 GSADTEYDRIYLD
+1228 GSANTEYDRIYLD

>member
-75 GTATTI
+75 AVAQFTNGEYIYLDLSAFTSWKDTSATFKAKFYYYDTGSAVPNLSDAIKLDDNTYYVTVPNAYCGYVEFIRYSADGGTLWNTSAK
-81 YFTPSLDSNVS
+81 LSN
-92 SYCNGDGSVKSGY
+92 K
-105 TLRAN
+105 
-110 YKVGTNNNDAW
+110 GTNNA
-121 YYVNMTVDSGTYNG
+121 Y
-135 KKVYKASFTDSYN
+135 KVKD
-148 GLGVLQFQIY
+148 
-158 EGGTYKA
+158 
-165 QHEVFNTWNA
+165 WN
-175 VANYNGKLYNGSA
+175 NSA
-188 WDYYSGTDVP
+188 EWSVYSGDPPTP
-198 AKKVYDAVASDSIK
+198 AKKIYDAVASDAIK
-212 NRSDLYTINTTF
+212 NNSNLYTINTTF

-238 KYSQIDSNK
+238 KYSQIDSNN

-255 KNGAGQ
+255 KNSAGQ
-261 ADPYV
+261 ADPYT
-266 KLNNALSNYAKT
+266 KLNTALANYAKT

-289 FYNVEDST
+289 FYNVNDNTST
-297 DTEPSRVD
+297 DP
-305 GFGASMF
+305 FGATLY

-325 GYNNSVVGLSGRTLT
+325 SYNNSVVGLSGRTLT

-359 TDNGA
+359 TDDGA

-370 ADWLTTKN
+370 AEWLTTN
-378 LATIVNAEFPMR
+378 NFATIVNSEFPMR
-390 KTTPNG
+390 KTTQNNVP
-396 VTYYEFD
+396 YYEFD

-417 DTLTTNYGNQDTDCV
+417 DTLTTNYGNRDTDCV

-452 ASMTNGGT
+452 ASITNGGT

-515 AHKKAEGSINFSK
+515 AHKKAEGSIDFST
-528 KTVTLS
+528 KTVTVR

-549 AFDNQDPSKTHT
+549 EFDNQDPSKTHT

-628 TYTHSKDGSKSTDRN
+628 TYTHSKDGSKSTNSN
-643 GQYEVNDSERAA
+643 GQYVVNDSERAA

-661 VGSTFNVNESY
+661 VGSTFNVAESY
-672 TSNLQY
+672 NSNLQY
-678 VTTYKVTDQK
+678 DTTYIVTDQK
-688 TGETISSDTGTE
+688 TGATISSGTGTG
-700 TGNFNFKTTDT
+700 TGDFNFKTTDT

-729 GDVDVK
+729 GDVDVN

-752 FDAKVEVSLNGGK
+752 FDATVEVSLNGT
-765 NYASYPLKYTVDDD
+765 NYARYPLQYTVDNDS
-779 PTVYTLTSG
+779 TVYTLTSG
-788 GRLAN
+788 GRLADR
-793 GAKLKAGRTL
+793 AKLRAGRTL
-803 HFKELP
+803 HFKGLP

-837 TSSANVAVADTTQTI
+837 TSSAEVAVTDTTQTI

-884 TIKVYKNGVLKDTIC
+884 TINVYKNGVLKDTIC
-899 SDKDT
+899 SDEDT
-904 STSPAVVPAQYIVKN
+904 STIPAVVPAQYIVKN
-919 EGYKFTVK
+919 EGYTFTVK
-927 LTTKPKT
+927 LTTKPKA
-934 SYMFNNFYDNDE
+934 SYKFNDFYDNDE
-946 SKELGSGDFSNF
+946 TKTLGNGDFKNF
-958 TDYTKDTNDETSTTI
+958 TSYTKDTNNESSTTI
-973 TVDVNDLF
+973 TVRVDDLF
-981 KGDAVDTKY
+981 NGDAVDTKY

-999 STDVKY
+999 STDAKY
-1005 KIDYQFTTRLYSDRV
+1005 KIDYQFTTRLYNDKI

-1037 GVVPTELNNAF
+1037 GVVPTKLNDAF

-1053 PYESNFMKNLHW
+1053 PYESNFIKNLKW
-1065 FDVAQS
+1065 YDKA
-1071 KSTLTG
+1071 KDIKTLSDNT
-1077 NVLYA
+1077 LYA
-1082 KLYSYQTNKTV
+1082 KLYSVQTDKTV

-1100 TDTPVTV
+1100 SDTPITV
-1107 SGVDYGDPFTVNDA
+1107 SGVSYGDPFTVNEA
-1121 ETGYQYGGHYLQ
+1121 ETRYDYDGHYIQ
-1133 VKIPEG
+1133 VNKPEG

-1160 VARCYSEYFN
+1160 VARCYSEFFN

-1175 DYVVKAI
+1175 DYVVKAV
-1182 FTTDPNQKNTE
+1182 FTTDPKQKNTE
-1193 LYVSENEN
+1193 LYVSESEN

-1215 NNTTTGSNVNGKY
+1215 NNTTSGSADSGKY
-1228 GSADTEYDRIYLD
+1228 GEADKEYDRIYLD

-1251 LLRTYDGNDIKIG
+1251 LLQKYDGNDIKIG

-1270 KDGDARLL
+1270 KDGAAKVL
-1278 KDAKFELTNLDNKNR
+1278 KDTQFKLTDLDNKNR

-1314 VPYLTVNGSAPA
+1314 VPYLTVNDAPVA
-1326 QMEIT
+1326 TMKIT
-1331 NSGTVSINDIANK
+1331 NSGVVAIKDIATK
-1344 PLSGDNKH
+1344 PLSGDNKYT
-1352 AYPTIENVVYD
+1352 YPTIDNVVYD

>member
-75 GTATTI
+75 AVAKFTNGEYI
-81 YFTPSLDSNVS
+81 YLDLSAFTSWK
-92 SYCNGDGSVKSGY
+92 DGSATFKAKFYYYDTGSAVPNLSDAIKLDDNTYYVTVPNAYCGY
-105 TLRAN
+105 VEFIRYSADGGTLWDTSAKLSN
-110 YKVGTNNNDAW
+110 KGTNNA
-121 YYVNMTVDSGTYNG
+121 Y
-135 KKVYKASFTDSYN
+135 KVKGWKN
-148 GLGVLQFQIY
+148 
-158 EGGTYKA
+158 
-165 QHEVFNTWNA
+165 
-175 VANYNGKLYNGSA
+175 SA
-188 WDYYSGTDVP
+188 EWSVYSGNPPTP
-198 AKKVYDAVASDSIK
+198 AKKVYDAVASNKIK
-212 NRSDLYTINTTF
+212 NDNTLYTINTTF

-255 KNGAGQ
+255 KNKAGQ
-261 ADPYV
+261 ADPYT
-266 KLNNALSNYAKT
+266 KLNTALANYAEA
-278 NGVKRPLYFGV
+278 NGVLRPLYFGV
-289 FYNVEDST
+289 LYNYIDGTTKDAHGAKFYNYSD
-297 DTEPSRVD
+297 
-305 GFGASMF
+305 
-312 NFSNWVN
+312 WVN
-319 NSSRLG
+319 NSSRLPS
-325 GYNNSVVGLSGRTLT
+325 YTYSIVGLTGRTLT
-340 SDKKIRYYN
+340 NNKVRYYN
-349 NDGTNAADHE
+349 NDGINAADHE
-359 TDNGA
+359 TDDGA

-370 ADWLTTKN
+370 ADWLTTN
-378 LATIVNAEFPMR
+378 NFATIVNSEFPMR
-390 KTTPNG
+390 KTTQNDVP
-396 VTYYEFD
+396 YYEFD
-403 SAAKDTI
+403 SASKDAV

-417 DTLTTNYGNQDTDCV
+417 DTLTMNYGNKATDWV
-432 YDAVSNFGGGSNGVG
+432 YDAVSNFSKEKVENGVG

-452 ASMTNGGT
+452 ASMKNGGT

-488 VDQVFNFTGDDDLWV
+488 VPQVFNFTGDDDLWV

-515 AHKKAEGSINFSK
+515 AHKKAEGSINFSTK
-528 KTVTLS
+528 KVNVS
-534 TGTKSVNNVTRNTSF
+534 TGTKSVNNVTRNTNF

-619 TNGSASANK
+619 TNGSASAKK
-628 TYTHSKDGSKSTDRN
+628 TYTHSKYGSQSTDDN
-643 GQYEVNDSERAA
+643 GQYVVNDSERAA

-678 VTTYKVTDQK
+678 DTTYKVTDQK
-688 TGETISSDTGTE
+688 TGETISSGTGTE

-729 GDVDVK
+729 GNVDVK

-747 SDTTE
+747 SDTE

-793 GAKLKAGRTL
+793 GAKLKEGRTL
-803 HFKELP
+803 HFKGLP
-809 IGAEVKVTEDTVAKY
+809 IGANVKVTENTVAKY

-866 QHLLHSDSPENST
+866 QHLLHSDSPKNST

-899 SDKDT
+899 TDEDT

-919 EGYKFTVK
+919 QGYKFTVK

-934 SYMFNNFYDNDE
+934 SYMFNDFYDNDE
-946 SKELGSGDFSNF
+946 SKKLGSGDFKDF
-958 TDYTKDTNDETSTTI
+958 TGYTENTNNESSTTI

-1005 KIDYQFTTRLYSDRV
+1005 KIDYQFNTRLYNDRV

-1027 TDDEINTYFG
+1027 TDDEIKTYFG
-1037 GVVPTELNNAF
+1037 GVVPTKLNDAF

-1053 PYESNFMKNLHW
+1053 PYESNFIKNLKW
-1065 FDVAQS
+1065 YDKA
-1071 KSTLTG
+1071 KDIKTLSDNT
-1077 NVLYA
+1077 LYA
-1082 KLYSYQTNKTV
+1082 KLYSVQTDKTV

-1100 TDTPVTV
+1100 SDTPITV
-1107 SGVDYGDPFTVNDA
+1107 SGVSYGDPFTVNEA
-1121 ETGYQYGGHYLQ
+1121 ETRYDYDGHYIQ
-1133 VKIPEG
+1133 VNKPEG

-1160 VARCYSEYFN
+1160 VARCYSEFFN

-1175 DYVVKAI
+1175 DYVVKAV
-1182 FTTDPNQKNTE
+1182 FTTDPKQKNTE
-1193 LYVSENEN
+1193 LYVSESEN

-1215 NNTTTGSNVNGKY
+1215 NNTTSGSADSGKY
-1228 GSADTEYDRIYLD
+1228 GEADKEYDRIYLD

-1251 LLRTYDGNDIKIG
+1251 LLQKYDGNDIKIG

-1270 KDGDARLL
+1270 KDGAAKVL
-1278 KDAKFELTNLDNKNR
+1278 KDTQFKLTDLDNKNR

-1314 VPYLTVNGSAPA
+1314 VPYLTVNDAPVA
-1326 QMEIT
+1326 TMKIT
-1331 NSGTVSINDIANK
+1331 NSGVVAIKDIATK
-1344 PLSGDNKH
+1344 PLSGDNKYT
-1352 AYPTIENVVYD
+1352 YPTIDNVVYD

>member
-75 GTATTI
+75 AVAQFTNGEYIYLDLSAFTSWKDTSATFKAKFYYYDTGSAVPNLSDAIKLDDNTYYVTVPNAYCGYVEFIRYSADGGTLWNTSAK
-81 YFTPSLDSNVS
+81 LSN
-92 SYCNGDGSVKSGY
+92 K
-105 TLRAN
+105 
-110 YKVGTNNNDAW
+110 GTNNA
-121 YYVNMTVDSGTYNG
+121 Y
-135 KKVYKASFTDSYN
+135 KVKD
-148 GLGVLQFQIY
+148 
-158 EGGTYKA
+158 
-165 QHEVFNTWNA
+165 WN
-175 VANYNGKLYNGSA
+175 NSA
-188 WDYYSGTDVP
+188 EWSVYSGDPPTP
-198 AKKVYDAVASDSIK
+198 AKKIYDAVASDAIK
-212 NRSDLYTINTTF
+212 NNSNLYTINTTF

-289 FYNVEDST
+289 FYNVDDST

-359 TDNGA
+359 TDDGA

-370 ADWLTTKN
+370 ADWLTTN
-378 LATIVNAEFPMR
+378 NFATIVNSEFPMR
-390 KTTPNG
+390 KTTQNNVP
-396 VTYYEFD
+396 YYEFD

-452 ASMTNGGT
+452 ASITNGGT

-515 AHKKAEGSINFSK
+515 AHKKAEGSIDFST
-528 KTVTLS
+528 KTVTVR

-549 AFDNQDPSKTHT
+549 EFDNQDPSKTHT

-628 TYTHSKDGSKSTDRN
+628 TYTHSKDGSKSTNSN
-643 GQYEVNDSERAA
+643 GQYVVNDSERAA

-661 VGSTFNVNESY
+661 VGSTFNVAESY
-672 TSNLQY
+672 NSNLQY
-678 VTTYKVTDQK
+678 DTTYIVTDQK
-688 TGETISSDTGTE
+688 TGATISSGTGTG
-700 TGNFNFKTTDT
+700 TGDFNFKTTDT

-765 NYASYPLKYTVDDD
+765 NYASYPLKYTVDNDS
-779 PTVYTLTSG
+779 TVYTLTSG
-788 GRLAN
+788 GRLADR
-793 GAKLKAGRTL
+793 AKLRAGRTL
-803 HFKELP
+803 HFEGLP
-809 IGAEVKVTEDTVAKY
+809 IGAKVKVTEDTVAKY

-837 TSSANVAVADTTQTI
+837 TSSAEVAVTDTTQTI

-884 TIKVYKNGVLKDTIC
+884 TINVYKNGVHKDTIC
-899 SDKDT
+899 SDEDT
-904 STSPAVVPAQYIVKN
+904 STIPAVVPAQYIVKN
-919 EGYKFTVK
+919 EGYTFTVK

-934 SYMFNNFYDNDE
+934 SYMFNDFYDNDE
-946 SKELGSGDFSNF
+946 SKKLGSGDFKNF
-958 TDYTKDTNDETSTTI
+958 TSYTKDTNNESSTTI
-973 TVDVNDLF
+973 TVKVDDLF
-981 KGDAVDTKY
+981 NGDAVDTKY

-1005 KIDYQFTTRLYSDRV
+1005 KIDYLFTTRLYNDRV

-1037 GVVPTELNNAF
+1037 GVVPTELNDAF

-1065 FDVAQS
+1065 FDVAQN

-1082 KLYSYQTNKTV
+1082 KLCSYQTNKTV

-1121 ETGYQYGGHYLQ
+1121 ETGYQHGGHYLQ

-1150 ATYGT
+1150 STFGT

-1182 FTTDPNQKNTE
+1182 FTTDPKQKNTE

-1215 NNTTTGSNVNGKY
+1215 NNTTTGSDVSGKY

-1301 NTRPNFQNYTYYA
+1301 NTRPNFKEYTYYA

-1326 QMEIT
+1326 QMKIT
-1331 NSGTVSINDIANK
+1331 NSGTVSIKDIANK

-1352 AYPTIENVVYD
+1352 TYPTIDNVVYD

>member
-75 GTATTI
+75 AVAQFTNGEYIYLDLSAFTSWKDTSATFKAKFYYYDTGSAVPNLSDAIKLDDNTYYVTVPNAYCGYVEFIRYSADGGTLWNTSAK
-81 YFTPSLDSNVS
+81 LSN
-92 SYCNGDGSVKSGY
+92 K
-105 TLRAN
+105 
-110 YKVGTNNNDAW
+110 GTNNA
-121 YYVNMTVDSGTYNG
+121 Y
-135 KKVYKASFTDSYN
+135 KVKD
-148 GLGVLQFQIY
+148 
-158 EGGTYKA
+158 
-165 QHEVFNTWNA
+165 WN
-175 VANYNGKLYNGSA
+175 NSA
-188 WDYYSGTDVP
+188 EWSVYSGDPPTP
-198 AKKVYDAVASDSIK
+198 AKKIYDAVASDAIK
-212 NRSDLYTINTTF
+212 NNSNLYTINTTF

-238 KYSQIDSNK
+238 KYSQIDSNN

-255 KNGAGQ
+255 KNSAGQ
-261 ADPYV
+261 ADPYT
-266 KLNNALSNYAKT
+266 KLNTALANYAKT

-289 FYNVEDST
+289 FYNVNDNTST
-297 DTEPSRVD
+297 DP
-305 GFGASMF
+305 FGATLY

-325 GYNNSVVGLSGRTLT
+325 SYNNSVVGLSGRTLT

-359 TDNGA
+359 TDDGA

-370 ADWLTTKN
+370 AEWLTTN
-378 LATIVNAEFPMR
+378 NFATIVNSEFPMR
-390 KTTPNG
+390 KTTQNNVP
-396 VTYYEFD
+396 YYEFD

-417 DTLTTNYGNQDTDCV
+417 DTLTTNYGNRDTDCV

-452 ASMTNGGT
+452 ASITNGGT

-515 AHKKAEGSINFSK
+515 AHKKAEGSIDFST
-528 KTVTLS
+528 KTVTVR

-549 AFDNQDPSKTHT
+549 EFDNQDPSKTHT

-628 TYTHSKDGSKSTDRN
+628 TYTHSKDGSKSTNSN
-643 GQYEVNDSERAA
+643 GQYVVNDSERAA

-661 VGSTFNVNESY
+661 VGSTFNVAESY
-672 TSNLQY
+672 NSNLQY
-678 VTTYKVTDQK
+678 DTTYIVTDQK
-688 TGETISSDTGTE
+688 TGATISSGTGTG
-700 TGNFNFKTTDT
+700 TGDFNFKTTDT

-752 FDAKVEVSLNGGK
+752 FDATVEVSLNGTS
-765 NYASYPLKYTVDDD
+765 YARYPLQYTVDNDS
-779 PTVYTLTSG
+779 TVYTLTSG

-803 HFKELP
+803 HFKGLP
-809 IGAEVKVTEDTVAKY
+809 IGAKVKVTEDTVAKY
-824 DTTVQVTGGTSQA
+824 DTTVQVTGGASQA
-837 TSSANVAVADTTQTI
+837 TSSAEVAVTDTTQTI

-884 TIKVYKNGVLKDTIC
+884 TINVYKNGVLQDTIC
-899 SDKDT
+899 TDKDT
-904 STSPAVVPAQYIVKN
+904 STTPATVPAQYIVKN
-919 EGYKFTVK
+919 EGYTFTVT
-927 LTTKPKT
+927 LTTKPKA
-934 SYMFNNFYDNDE
+934 SYKFNDFYDNDE
-946 SKELGSGDFSNF
+946 TKTLGNGDFKNF
-958 TDYTKDTNDETSTTI
+958 TSYTKDTNNESSTTI
-973 TVDVNDLF
+973 TVRVDDLF
-981 KGDAVDTKY
+981 NGDAVDTKY

-999 STDVKY
+999 STDAKY
-1005 KIDYQFTTRLYSDRV
+1005 KIDYQFTTRLYNDKI

-1037 GVVPTELNNAF
+1037 GVVPTKLNDAF

-1053 PYESNFMKNLHW
+1053 PYESNFIKNLKW
-1065 FDVAQS
+1065 YDKA
-1071 KSTLTG
+1071 KDIKTLSDNT
-1077 NVLYA
+1077 LYA
-1082 KLYSYQTNKTV
+1082 KLYSVQTDKTV

-1100 TDTPVTV
+1100 SDTPITV
-1107 SGVDYGDPFTVNDA
+1107 SGVSYGDPFTVNEA
-1121 ETGYQYGGHYLQ
+1121 ETRYDYDGHYIQ
-1133 VKIPEG
+1133 VNKPEG

-1160 VARCYSEYFN
+1160 VARCYSEFFN

-1175 DYVVKAI
+1175 DYVVKAV
-1182 FTTDPNQKNTE
+1182 FTTDPKQKNTE
-1193 LYVSENEN
+1193 LYVSESEN

-1215 NNTTTGSNVNGKY
+1215 NNTTSGSADSGKY
-1228 GSADTEYDRIYLD
+1228 GEADKEYDRIYLD

-1251 LLRTYDGNDIKIG
+1251 LLQKYDGNDIKIG

-1270 KDGDARLL
+1270 KDGAAKVL
-1278 KDAKFELTNLDNKNR
+1278 KDTQFKLTDLDNKNR

-1314 VPYLTVNGSAPA
+1314 VPYLTVNDAPVA
-1326 QMEIT
+1326 TMKIT
-1331 NSGTVSINDIANK
+1331 NSGVVAIKDIATK
-1344 PLSGDNKH
+1344 PLSGDNKYT
-1352 AYPTIENVVYD
+1352 YPTIDNVVYD

>member
-64 AVAAN
+64 AVGAN

-75 GTATTI
+75 AVAQFTNGEYI
-81 YFTPSLDSNVS
+81 YLDLSAFTSWK
-92 SYCNGDGSVKSGY
+92 DGSATFKAKFYYYDTGSAVPNLSDAIKLDDNTYYVTVPNAYCGY
-105 TLRAN
+105 VEFIRYSADGGTLWDTSAKLSN
-110 YKVGTNNNDAW
+110 KGTNNA
-121 YYVNMTVDSGTYNG
+121 Y
-135 KKVYKASFTDSYN
+135 KVKGWKN
-148 GLGVLQFQIY
+148 
-158 EGGTYKA
+158 
-165 QHEVFNTWNA
+165 
-175 VANYNGKLYNGSA
+175 SA
-188 WDYYSGTDVP
+188 EWSVYSGNPPTP
-198 AKKVYDAVASDSIK
+198 AKKVYDAVASDAIK

-224 YDYYTDNEVNNGWR
+224 YDYYTDKEVTSGWR
-238 KYSQIDSNK
+238 KSDYVN
-247 GTSYESHG
+247 SHG
-255 KNGAGQ
+255 
-261 ADPYV
+261 DWEPYT
-266 KLNNALSNYAKT
+266 KLNKALADYAKAY
-278 NGVKRPLYFGV
+278 NVKRPLYFGN
-289 FYNVEDST
+289 FFDKED
-297 DTEPSRVD
+297 DYK
-305 GFGASMF
+305 GASGSDLV

-325 GYNNSVVGLSGRTLT
+325 GYNYSIVGLTGKTLT
-340 SDKKIRYYN
+340 GTDKKINYYSST
-349 NDGTNAADHE
+349 GTDE
-359 TDNGA
+359 NGA
-364 TMPLFD
+364 AMPLFD
-370 ADWLTTKN
+370 ADWLTSKN
-378 LATIVNAEFPMR
+378 LATVVNAEFPM
-390 KTTPNG
+390 KKNTSNNG

-403 SAAKDTI
+403 SENAKDNM
-410 WFSGYGS
+410 WFSGYGNS
-417 DTLTTNYGNQDTDCV
+417 TLTVNYGSGTNYGSK
-432 YDAVSNFGGGSNGVG
+432 DALWYYSSPKTSSGYG

-452 ASMTNGGT
+452 DTRGSDKEA
-460 TKNNA
+460 KDFA
-465 NDYGFG
+465 FG

-488 VDQVFNFTGDDDLWV
+488 LDQVFNFTGDDDLWV

-515 AHKKAEGSINFSK
+515 AHKKAEGSINFSTK
-528 KTVTLS
+528 KVNVS
-534 TGTKSVNNVTRNTSF
+534 TGTKSVNNVTRNTNF

-607 VAAADTFTYTHK
+607 VAAADTFTYTHT

-628 TYTHSKDGSKSTDRN
+628 TYTHSKNGSQSTNKN
-643 GQYEVNDSERAA
+643 GQYVVNDSERAA

-678 VTTYKVTDQK
+678 DTTYKVTDQK
-688 TGETISSDTGTE
+688 TGKKISSGTGTG
-700 TGNFNFKTTDT
+700 TGDFNFKTTDT

-729 GDVDVK
+729 GNVDVK

-752 FDAKVEVSLNGGK
+752 FDATVEVSLNGGK
-765 NYASYPLKYTVDDD
+765 NYASYPLKYTVDDNT
-779 PTVYTLTSG
+779 TVYTLTSG

-793 GAKLKAGRTL
+793 GAKLRAGRTL
-803 HFKELP
+803 HFEGLP
-809 IGAEVKVTEDTVAKY
+809 IGAKVKVTEDTVAKY
-824 DTTVQVTGGTSQA
+824 DTTVQVTGGTSQD

-866 QHLLHSDSPENST
+866 QHLLHSNSPENST

-884 TIKVYKNGVLKDTIC
+884 TINVYKNDEFKATIC

-919 EGYKFTVK
+919 EGYKFTVT

-946 SKELGSGDFSNF
+946 SKKLGSGDFKDF
-958 TDYTKDTNDETSTTI
+958 TGYTENTNNESSTTI
-973 TVDVNDLF
+973 TVKVDDLF
-981 KGDAVDTKY
+981 NGDAVDTKY

-1005 KIDYQFTTRLYSDRV
+1005 KIDYQFATRLYSDLDKEDYDGKYDRV
-1020 YTVSGKL
+1020 YTVSDKL

-1037 GVVPTELNNAF
+1037 GIVPTKLNDAF

-1053 PYESNFMKNLHW
+1053 PYESNFMKNLKW
-1065 FDVAQS
+1065 YDKAQNI
-1071 KSTLTG
+1071 KTLSDNT
-1077 NVLYA
+1077 LYA
-1082 KLYSYQTNKTV
+1082 KLYSVQTDKTV
-1093 SARIYNN
+1093 SAKIYNN
-1100 TDTPVTV
+1100 SDTPITV
-1107 SGVDYGDPFTVNDA
+1107 SGVSYGNPFTVNEA
-1121 ETGYQYGGHYLQ
+1121 ETRYDYDGHYIQ
-1133 VKIPEG
+1133 VNKPEG

-1150 ATYGT
+1150 DTYGT

-1215 NNTTTGSNVNGKY
+1215 NNTTTGRDVSGKY
-1228 GSADTEYDRIYLD
+1228 GSANTEYDRIYLD

-1314 VPYLTVNGSAPA
+1314 VPYLTVNDAPVA
-1326 QMEIT
+1326 TMKIT
-1331 NSGTVSINDIANK
+1331 NSGVVAIKDIATK

-1352 AYPTIENVVYD
+1352 AYPTIDNVVYD

>member
-75 GTATTI
+75 GTDTTI
-81 YFTPSLDSNVS
+81 YFSPSSDNITKNYCDSTGALN
-92 SYCNGDGSVKSGY
+92 SGY
-105 TLRAN
+105 TLKAN
-110 YKVGTNNNDAW
+110 YNKKGNGSDWGNTI
-121 YYVNMTVDSGTYNG
+121 MTLDSGTYNG

-158 EGGTYKA
+158 
-165 QHEVFNTWNA
+165 QDSTWKCESKPISTWTA
-175 VANYNGKLYNGSA
+175 VTVYNGKLYNGTA
-188 WDYYSGTDVP
+188 WVAYSGGGTP
-198 AKKVYDAVASDSIK
+198 GNVYNAVASSDIK
-212 NRSDLYTINTTF
+212 SNSNLYTINTTF
-224 YDYYTDNEVNNGWR
+224 YDYYTDTEVANGWR
-238 KYSQIDSNK
+238 
-247 GTSYESHG
+247 TSTYQNSHG
-255 KNGAGQ
+255 
-261 ADPYV
+261 DWEPYT
-266 KLNNALSNYAKT
+266 KLNKALADYAKAY
-278 NGVKRPLYFGV
+278 NVKRPLYFGN
-289 FYNVEDST
+289 FFDKNDDYK
-297 DTEPSRVD
+297 
-305 GFGASMF
+305 GASGSDLV

-325 GYNNSVVGLSGRTLT
+325 GYNKSVVGLSGRTLT
-340 SDKKIRYYN
+340 NNKIRYYN
-349 NDGTNAADHE
+349 NDGTDAADHE
-359 TDNGA
+359 TNDGA

-390 KTTPNG
+390 KGNSDG

-403 SAAKDTI
+403 SENAKDNM
-410 WFSGYGS
+410 WFSGYGNS
-417 DTLTTNYGNQDTDCV
+417 TLTVNYGSGTNYGSK
-432 YDAVSNFGGGSNGVG
+432 DALWYYSSPQTSSGYG

-452 ASMTNGGT
+452 DTRGSDKEA
-460 TKNNA
+460 KDFA
-465 NDYGFG
+465 FG

-476 EFNVGKDGKING
+476 EFNVGRDGKING
-488 VDQVFNFTGDDDLWV
+488 LDQVFNFTGDDDLWV
-503 YIDGKLVLDLGG
+503 YIDGNLVLDLGG
-515 AHKKAEGSINFSK
+515 AHKKAEGSINFSTK
-528 KTVTLS
+528 KVNVS

-549 AFDNQDPSKTHT
+549 TFDNQDPTKTHT

-607 VAAADTFTYTHK
+607 VAAADTFTYTHT

-628 TYTHSKDGSKSTDRN
+628 TYTHSKDGSTSTNGN
-643 GQYEVNDSERAA
+643 GQYVVNDSERAA

-661 VGSTFNVNESY
+661 VGSTFNVAESY
-672 TSNLQY
+672 NSNLQY
-678 VTTYKVTDQK
+678 DTTYIVTDQK
-688 TGETISSDTGTE
+688 TGATISSGTGTG
-700 TGNFNFKTTDT
+700 TGDFNFKTTDT

-735 KIVQNEAGTEIT
+735 KIVRNEAGTEIT
-747 SDTTE
+747 SDTE
-752 FDAKVEVSLNGGK
+752 FDAKVEVSLNGTEGGYK
-765 NYASYPLKYTVDDD
+765 RYPLQYTVDNDD
-779 PTVYTLTSG
+779 SNVYTLTSDG
-788 GRLAN
+788 KLAD

-803 HFKELP
+803 HFKGLP
-809 IGAEVKVTEDTVAKY
+809 IGAKVKVTEDTVAKY
-824 DTTVQVTGGTSQA
+824 YTTVQVTGGTWQA
-837 TSSANVAVADTTQTI
+837 TSSAYVAVADTTQTI
-852 TFTNKKQATTPVKV
+852 TFTNKKQATTSVMV
-866 QHLLHSDSPENST
+866 QHLLHSNSPENST

-884 TIKVYKNGVLKDTIC
+884 TIQVYKNHELKATIC
-899 SDKDT
+899 TDKDT
-904 STSPAVVPAQYIVKN
+904 STSPAVIPAQYIVKN
-919 EGYKFTVK
+919 EDYKFTVT

-934 SYMFNNFYDNDE
+934 SYMFNDFYDNDE
-946 SKELGSGDFSNF
+946 STKLGSGDFKDF
-958 TDYTKDTNDETSTTI
+958 TGYTENTNNESSTTI
-973 TVDVNDLF
+973 TVDVNKLF
-981 KGDAVDTKY
+981 NGDAVDTKY

-1005 KIDYQFTTRLYSDRV
+1005 KIDYQFATRLYSDLDKEDYDGKYDRV

-1027 TDDEINTYFG
+1027 TDDEINTYFD

-1053 PYESNFMKNLHW
+1053 PYESNFMKNLRW
-1065 FDVAQS
+1065 FNVAKN

-1107 SGVDYGDPFTVNDA
+1107 SGVDYGGPFTVNDD

-1215 NNTTTGSNVNGKY
+1215 NNTTTGRNVSGKY

-1251 LLRTYDGNDIKIG
+1251 LLRTYEGNDIKIG

-1270 KDGDARLL
+1270 KDRDAKVL
-1278 KDAKFELTNLDNKNR
+1278 KDTQFKLTDLDNKNR

-1314 VPYLTVNGSAPA
+1314 VPYLTVNDAPVA
-1326 QMEIT
+1326 TMKIT
-1331 NSGTVSINDIANK
+1331 NSGVVAINDIATK

-1352 AYPTIENVVYD
+1352 AYPTIDNVDYD

>member
-81 YFTPSLDSNVS
+81 YFSPSSDNITKNYCDSTGALN
-92 SYCNGDGSVKSGY
+92 SGY
-105 TLRAN
+105 TLKAN
-110 YKVGTNNNDAW
+110 YNKKGDGTDWGNTI
-121 YYVNMTVDSGTYNG
+121 MTLDSGTYNG

-148 GLGVLQFQIY
+148 GLGALQFQVY
-158 EGGTYKA
+158 QGS
-165 QHEVFNTWNA
+165 TWITQSKPISSWTA
-175 VANYNGKLYNGSA
+175 VTVYNGKLYNGSA
-188 WDYYSGTDVP
+188 WVDYSGTDVP
-198 AKKVYDAVASDSIK
+198 PKKVYDAVASDSI
-212 NRSDLYTINTTF
+212 NNNSNLYTINTTF

-238 KYSQIDSNK
+238 NYSGIDSNK

-255 KNGAGQ
+255 KNKAGQ
-261 ADPYV
+261 ADPYT
-266 KLNNALSNYAKT
+266 KLNTALANYAEA
-278 NGVKRPLYFGV
+278 NGVLRPLYFGV
-289 FYNVEDST
+289 LYNYADGTTNDAHGAKFYNYSD
-297 DTEPSRVD
+297 
-305 GFGASMF
+305 
-312 NFSNWVN
+312 WVN
-319 NSSRLG
+319 NSSTLPS
-325 GYNNSVVGLSGRTLT
+325 YTDSVVGLTGRTLT
-340 SDKKIRYYN
+340 NNKIRYYN

-359 TDNGA
+359 TDDGA

-370 ADWLTTKN
+370 ADWLTTN
-378 LATIVNAEFPMR
+378 NFATIVNSEFPMR
-390 KTTPNG
+390 KTTRNNVP
-396 VTYYEFD
+396 YYEFD

-432 YDAVSNFGGGSNGVG
+432 YDAVSNFSEEKVENGVG

-452 ASMTNGGT
+452 ASMTHGGT

-503 YIDGKLVLDLGG
+503 YIDGNLVLDLGG
-515 AHKKAEGSINFSK
+515 AHKKAEGSIDFSK

-534 TGTKSVNNVTRNTSF
+534 TGTQSVNNVTRNTSF
-549 AFDNQDPSKTHT
+549 GFDNQDPSRTHI

-587 QFTTENHVDTA
+587 QFITENHVDTA
-598 NVNEGLKSA
+598 NVNEGLKNA

-619 TNGSASANK
+619 TNGYASANK
-628 TYTHSKDGSKSTDRN
+628 TYTHSKDGLKSTNSN
-643 GQYEVNDSERAA
+643 GQYVVNDSERAA

-661 VGSTFNVNESY
+661 VGSTFNVAESY
-672 TSNLQY
+672 NSNLQY
-678 VTTYKVTDQK
+678 DTTYKVTDQK
-688 TGETISSDTGTE
+688 TGATISSGTGTG
-700 TGNFNFKTTDT
+700 TGDFNFKTTDT

-752 FDAKVEVSLNGGK
+752 FDATVEVSLDGT
-765 NYASYPLKYTVDDD
+765 NYARYPLQYTVGNGS
-779 PTVYTLTSG
+779 TVYTLTAN
-788 GRLAN
+788 GRLAD

-803 HFKELP
+803 HFKGLP
-809 IGAEVKVTEDTVAKY
+809 IGAKVKVTEDTVAKY

-837 TSSANVAVADTTQTI
+837 TSSADVAVADTNQTI

-866 QHLLHSDSPENST
+866 QHLLHSNSPENST

-884 TIKVYKNGVLKDTIC
+884 TIKVYKNGVPQDTIC
-899 SDKDT
+899 TDKDT
-904 STSPAVVPAQYIVKN
+904 STTPAVVPAQYIVKN
-919 EGYKFTVK
+919 EGYTFTVT

-934 SYMFNNFYDNDE
+934 SYMFNDFYDNDE
-946 SKELGSGDFSNF
+946 SKKLGSGDFGNF
-958 TDYTKDTNDETSTTI
+958 TSYTKDTNDETSTTI
-973 TVDVNDLF
+973 TVKVDDLF
-981 KGDAVDTKY
+981 NGDAVDTKY

-1005 KIDYQFTTRLYSDRV
+1005 KIDYQFTTRLYNDRV

-1037 GVVPTELNNAF
+1037 GVVPTELNDAF

-1065 FDVAQS
+1065 YNVAQN

-1107 SGVDYGDPFTVNDA
+1107 SGVDYGDPFTVNEA
-1121 ETGYQYGGHYLQ
+1121 ENRYDYDGHYLQ

-1150 ATYGT
+1150 STFGT

-1182 FTTDPNQKNTE
+1182 FTTDPKQKNTE
-1193 LYVSENEN
+1193 LYVSEDEN

-1215 NNTTTGSNVNGKY
+1215 NNTTTGSNVSGKY

-1326 QMEIT
+1326 QMKIT
-1331 NSGTVSINDIANK
+1331 NSGTVSIKDIANK

-1352 AYPTIENVVYD
+1352 TYPTIDNVVYD

>member
-92 SYCNGDGSVKSGY
+92 SYCNDDGSVKSGY

-175 VANYNGKLYNGSA
+175 VGNYNGMLYNGSA
-188 WDYYSGTDVP
+188 WADY
-198 AKKVYDAVASDSIK
+198 KKVYDAVASDAIK

-224 YDYYTDNEVNNGWR
+224 YDYYTDKEVTSGWR
-238 KYSQIDSNK
+238 KSDYVN
-247 GTSYESHG
+247 SHG
-255 KNGAGQ
+255 
-261 ADPYV
+261 DWEPYT
-266 KLNNALSNYAKT
+266 KLNKALADYAKAY
-278 NGVKRPLYFGV
+278 NVKRPLYFGN
-289 FYNVEDST
+289 FFDKED
-297 DTEPSRVD
+297 DYK
-305 GFGASMF
+305 GASGSDLV

-319 NSSRLG
+319 NSSRLD

-349 NDGTNAADHE
+349 NDGKDAADHE
-359 TDNGA
+359 TDDGA

-370 ADWLTTKN
+370 AGWLTSKN
-378 LATIVNAEFPMR
+378 LATVVNAEFPM
-390 KTTPNG
+390 KKNTSNNG

-403 SAAKDTI
+403 SENAKDNM
-410 WFSGYGS
+410 WFSGYGNS
-417 DTLTTNYGNQDTDCV
+417 TLTVNYGSGTNYGSK
-432 YDAVSNFGGGSNGVG
+432 DALWYYSSPKTSSGYG

-452 ASMTNGGT
+452 DTRGSDKEA
-460 TKNNA
+460 KDFA
-465 NDYGFG
+465 FG

-476 EFNVGKDGKING
+476 EFNVGRDGKING
-488 VDQVFNFTGDDDLWV
+488 EEQVFNFTGDDDLWV

-515 AHKKAEGSINFSK
+515 AHKKAEGSINFSTTK
-528 KTVTLS
+528 VNVS
-534 TGTKSVNNVTRNTSF
+534 TGTKSVNNVTRNTTF

-587 QFTTENHVDTA
+587 QFTTENHVDTE

-607 VAAADTFTYTHK
+607 VAAADTFTYTHM
-619 TNGSASANK
+619 TNGSASAKK
-628 TYTHSKDGSKSTDRN
+628 TYTHSKYGSKSTDDN
-643 GQYEVNDSERAA
+643 GQYVVNDSERAA

-661 VGSTFNVNESY
+661 VGSTFNVSESY
-672 TSNLQY
+672 NSNLQY

-688 TGETISSDTGTE
+688 TGETISSGTGTG
-700 TGNFNFKTTDT
+700 TGDFNFNTTDT
-711 AKFAKT
+711 ARFAKT

-729 GDVDVK
+729 GNVDVK
-735 KIVQNEAGTEIT
+735 KIVQNEDGTKNT

-752 FDAKVEVSLNGGK
+752 FDAKVEVSLNGGN
-765 NYASYPLKYTVDDD
+765 NYASYPLKYTVDGDSN
-779 PTVYTLTSG
+779 VYTLTQDG
-788 GRLAN
+788 MLDDH
-793 GAKLKAGRTL
+793 AKLSAGRTL
-803 HFKELP
+803 HFKGLP
-809 IGAEVKVTEDTVAKY
+809 IDANVKVTEDTVAKY
-824 DTTVQVTGGTSQA
+824 DTTVQVNDGTSEA

-852 TFTNKKQATTPVKV
+852 TFTNKKQV
-866 QHLLHSDSPENST
+866 
-879 DKLYT
+879 
-884 TIKVYKNGVLKDTIC
+884 
-899 SDKDT
+899 
-904 STSPAVVPAQYIVKN
+904 
-919 EGYKFTVK
+919 
-927 LTTKPKT
+927 
-934 SYMFNNFYDNDE
+934 
-946 SKELGSGDFSNF
+946 
-958 TDYTKDTNDETSTTI
+958 
-973 TVDVNDLF
+973 
-981 KGDAVDTKY
+981 
-990 LVLKFYSLL
+990 
-999 STDVKY
+999 TDVKY
-1005 KIDYQFTTRLYSDRV
+1005 KIDYQFTTRLYNDKI

-1027 TDDEINTYFG
+1027 TDYEINTYFG
-1037 GVVPTELNNAF
+1037 GVVPTELNDAF

-1053 PYESNFMKNLHW
+1053 PYESNFMKNLKW
-1065 FDVAQS
+1065 DYKAEDI
-1071 KSTLTG
+1071 KTLSDNT
-1077 NVLYA
+1077 LYA
-1082 KLYSYQTNKTV
+1082 KLYSVQTDKTV
-1093 SARIYNN
+1093 SAIIYNN
-1100 TDTPVTV
+1100 SDTPVTV
-1107 SGVDYGDPFTVNDA
+1107 RGVDYGGPFTVNDD
-1121 ETGYQYGGHYLQ
+1121 ETEYQKNGGHYLQ

-1155 DDQIE
+1155 GDQIE
-1160 VARCYSEYFN
+1160 VARCYSEFFN

-1175 DYVVKAI
+1175 DYVVKAV
-1182 FTTDPNQKNTE
+1182 FTTDPKQKNTE

-1215 NNTTTGSNVNGKY
+1215 NNTTTGSNVSGKY

-1251 LLRTYDGNDIKIG
+1251 LLQKYDGNDIKIG

-1270 KDGDARLL
+1270 KDRDARLL
-1278 KDAKFELTNLDNKNR
+1278 KDAQFKLTDLDNKNR

-1331 NSGTVSINDIANK
+1331 NSGTVSINDIATK
-1344 PLSGDNKH
+1344 PLSGDNNYT
-1352 AYPTIENVVYD
+1352 YPTIDNVVYD

>member
-75 GTATTI
+75 AVAQFTNGEYIYLDLSAFTSWKDTSATFKAKFYYYDTGSAVPNLSDAIKLDDNTYYVTVPNAYCGYVEFIRYSADGGTLWNTSAK
-81 YFTPSLDSNVS
+81 LSN
-92 SYCNGDGSVKSGY
+92 K
-105 TLRAN
+105 
-110 YKVGTNNNDAW
+110 GTNNA
-121 YYVNMTVDSGTYNG
+121 Y
-135 KKVYKASFTDSYN
+135 KVKD
-148 GLGVLQFQIY
+148 
-158 EGGTYKA
+158 
-165 QHEVFNTWNA
+165 WN
-175 VANYNGKLYNGSA
+175 NSA
-188 WDYYSGTDVP
+188 EWSVYSGDPPTP
-198 AKKVYDAVASDSIK
+198 AKKIYDAVASDAIK
-212 NRSDLYTINTTF
+212 NNSNLYTINTTF

-238 KYSQIDSNK
+238 KYSQIDSNN

-255 KNGAGQ
+255 KNSAGQ
-261 ADPYV
+261 ADPYT
-266 KLNNALSNYAKT
+266 KLNTALANYAKT

-289 FYNVEDST
+289 FYNVNDNTST
-297 DTEPSRVD
+297 DP
-305 GFGASMF
+305 FGATLY

-325 GYNNSVVGLSGRTLT
+325 SYNNSVVGLSGRTLT

-359 TDNGA
+359 TDDGA

-370 ADWLTTKN
+370 AEWLTTN
-378 LATIVNAEFPMR
+378 NFATIVNSEFPMR
-390 KTTPNG
+390 KTTQNNVP
-396 VTYYEFD
+396 YYEFD

-417 DTLTTNYGNQDTDCV
+417 DTLTTNYGNRDTDCV

-452 ASMTNGGT
+452 ASITNGGT

-515 AHKKAEGSINFSK
+515 AHKKAEGSIDFST
-528 KTVTLS
+528 KTVTVR

-549 AFDNQDPSKTHT
+549 EFDNQDPSKTHT

-628 TYTHSKDGSKSTDRN
+628 TYTHSKDGSKSTNSN
-643 GQYEVNDSERAA
+643 GQYVVNDSERAA

-661 VGSTFNVNESY
+661 VGSTFNVAESY
-672 TSNLQY
+672 NSNLQY
-678 VTTYKVTDQK
+678 DTTYIVTDQK
-688 TGETISSDTGTE
+688 TGATISSGTGTG
-700 TGNFNFKTTDT
+700 TGDFNFNTTDT

-729 GDVDVK
+729 GDVDVE

-752 FDAKVEVSLNGGK
+752 FDATVEVSLNGTS
-765 NYASYPLKYTVDDD
+765 YARYPLQYTVDNDS
-779 PTVYTLTSG
+779 TVYTLTSG

-803 HFKELP
+803 HFKGLP

-837 TSSANVAVADTTQTI
+837 TSSAEVAVTDTTQTI

-884 TIKVYKNGVLKDTIC
+884 TINVYKNGVLKDTIC
-899 SDKDT
+899 SDEDT
-904 STSPAVVPAQYIVKN
+904 STIPAVVPAQYIVKN
-919 EGYKFTVK
+919 EGYTFTVK
-927 LTTKPKT
+927 LTTKPKA
-934 SYMFNNFYDNDE
+934 SYKFNDFYDNDE
-946 SKELGSGDFSNF
+946 TKTLGNGDFKNF
-958 TDYTKDTNDETSTTI
+958 TSYTKDTNNESSTTI
-973 TVDVNDLF
+973 TVRVDDLF
-981 KGDAVDTKY
+981 NGDAVDTKY

-999 STDVKY
+999 STDAKY
-1005 KIDYQFTTRLYSDRV
+1005 KIDYQFTTRLYNDKI

-1037 GVVPTELNNAF
+1037 GVVPTKLNDAF

-1053 PYESNFMKNLHW
+1053 PYESNFIKNLKW
-1065 FDVAQS
+1065 YDKA
-1071 KSTLTG
+1071 KDIKTLSDNT
-1077 NVLYA
+1077 LYA
-1082 KLYSYQTNKTV
+1082 KLYSVQTDKTV

-1100 TDTPVTV
+1100 SDTPITV
-1107 SGVDYGDPFTVNDA
+1107 SGVSYGDPFTVNEA
-1121 ETGYQYGGHYLQ
+1121 ETRYDYDGHYIQ
-1133 VKIPEG
+1133 VNKPEG

-1160 VARCYSEYFN
+1160 VARCYSEFFN

-1175 DYVVKAI
+1175 DYVVKAV
-1182 FTTDPNQKNTE
+1182 FTTDPKQKNTE
-1193 LYVSENEN
+1193 LYVSESEN

-1215 NNTTTGSNVNGKY
+1215 NNTTSGSADSGKY
-1228 GSADTEYDRIYLD
+1228 GEADKEYDRIYLD

-1251 LLRTYDGNDIKIG
+1251 LLQKYDGNDIKIG

-1270 KDGDARLL
+1270 KDGAAKVL
-1278 KDAKFELTNLDNKNR
+1278 KDTQFKLTDLDNKNR

-1314 VPYLTVNGSAPA
+1314 VPYLTVNDAPVA
-1326 QMEIT
+1326 TMKIT
-1331 NSGTVSINDIANK
+1331 NSGVVAIKDIATK
-1344 PLSGDNKH
+1344 PLSGDNKYT
-1352 AYPTIENVVYD
+1352 YPTIDNVVYD

>member
-35 AVTLSDSDSSAVSAA
+35 AVSLSDSDSSAVSAA
-50 SENDAVGANSDGSE
+50 SENDAVGANFDDSE
-64 AVAAN
+64 KVAAN

-81 YFTPSLDSNVS
+81 YFSPSSDNNTKNYCDSTGALN
-92 SYCNGDGSVKSGY
+92 SGY
-105 TLRAN
+105 TLKVN
-110 YKVGTNNNDAW
+110 YNKKGVGSDWGNTI
-121 YYVNMTVDSGTYNG
+121 MTLDSGTYNG

-148 GLGVLQFQIY
+148 GLGALQFQVYQDSTWKTQSQPISSW
-158 EGGTYKA
+158 KA
-165 QHEVFNTWNA
+165 VTE
-175 VANYNGKLYNGSA
+175 YNGKLYNGSG
-188 WDYYSGTDVP
+188 WVPYSGGGTPVTP
-198 AKKVYDAVASDSIK
+198 GNVYNAVASSAIK
-212 NRSDLYTINTTF
+212 SNSNLYTINTTF
-224 YDYYTDNEVNNGWR
+224 YDYYTDTEVANGWR
-238 KYSQIDSNK
+238 
-247 GTSYESHG
+247 TSTYQNSHG
-255 KNGAGQ
+255 
-261 ADPYV
+261 DWEPYT
-266 KLNNALSNYAKT
+266 KLNKALADYAKAY
-278 NGVKRPLYFGV
+278 NVKHPLYFGN
-289 FYNVEDST
+289 FFDKED
-297 DTEPSRVD
+297 DYK
-305 GFGASMF
+305 GASGSDLV

-378 LATIVNAEFPMR
+378 LATVVNAEFPMR
-390 KTTPNG
+390 KGNSDG

-403 SAAKDTI
+403 SASKDAV
-410 WFSGYGS
+410 WLSGYGS
-417 DTLTTNYGNQDTDCV
+417 DKLTMNYGNQSKDWV
-432 YDAVSNFGGGSNGVG
+432 YDAGKNYGNSDNGVG

-452 ASMTNGGT
+452 ISKSNGGT
-460 TKNNA
+460 TDNNA
-465 NDYGFG
+465 YDFAFG

-488 VDQVFNFTGDDDLWV
+488 LDQVFNFTGDDDLWV

-515 AHKKAEGSINFSK
+515 AHKKAEGSINFSTK
-528 KTVTLS
+528 KVNVS

-549 AFDNQDPSKTHT
+549 TFDNQDPTKTHT

-628 TYTHSKDGSKSTDRN
+628 TYTHSKDGSKSTNSN
-643 GQYEVNDSERAA
+643 GQYVVNDSERAA

-661 VGSTFNVNESY
+661 VGSTFNVAESY
-672 TSNLQY
+672 NSNLQY
-678 VTTYKVTDQK
+678 DTTYIVTDQK
-688 TGETISSDTGTE
+688 TGATISSGTGTG
-700 TGNFNFKTTDT
+700 TGDFNFKTTDT

-729 GDVDVK
+729 GNVDVK

-752 FDAKVEVSLNGGK
+752 FDAKVEVSLNGGN

-793 GAKLKAGRTL
+793 GAKLKEGRTL
-803 HFKELP
+803 HFEGLP
-809 IGAEVKVTEDTVAKY
+809 IGAKVKVTEDTVAKY

-866 QHLLHSDSPENST
+866 QHLLHSNSPENST
-879 DKLYT
+879 EKLYT
-884 TIKVYKNGVLKDTIC
+884 TINVYKNGKLKDTIC
-899 SDKDT
+899 TNEDT
-904 STSPAVVPAQYIVKN
+904 STTPAVVPAKYIVKN
-919 EGYKFTVK
+919 EGYTFTVT

-934 SYMFNNFYDNDE
+934 SYMFNDFYDNDE
-946 SKELGSGDFSNF
+946 SKKLGSGDFKDF
-958 TDYTKDTNDETSTTI
+958 TGYTENTNNETSTTI
-973 TVDVNDLF
+973 TVNVNDLF
-981 KGDAVDTKY
+981 DGDAVDTKY

-1005 KIDYQFTTRLYSDRV
+1005 KIDYKFTTRLYNDKI

-1027 TDDEINTYFG
+1027 TEFEINTYFG
-1037 GVVPTELNNAF
+1037 GIVPTKLNDAF

-1053 PYESNFMKNLHW
+1053 PYESNFMKNLKW
-1065 FDVAQS
+1065 YDKAQNI
-1071 KSTLTG
+1071 KTLSDNT
-1077 NVLYA
+1077 LYA
-1082 KLYSYQTNKTV
+1082 KLYSVQTDKTV
-1093 SARIYNN
+1093 SAKIYNN
-1100 TDTPVTV
+1100 SDTPVTV
-1107 SGVDYGDPFTVNDA
+1107 RGVDYGGPFTVNEA
-1121 ETGYQYGGHYLQ
+1121 ETRYDYDGHYIQ
-1133 VKIPEG
+1133 VNKPEG

-1150 ATYGT
+1150 DTYGT

-1160 VARCYSEYFN
+1160 VARCYSEFFN

-1175 DYVVKAI
+1175 DYVVKAV
-1182 FTTDPNQKNTE
+1182 FTTDPKQKNTE
-1193 LYVSENEN
+1193 LYVSESEN

-1215 NNTTTGSNVNGKY
+1215 NNTTSGSADSGKY
-1228 GSADTEYDRIYLD
+1228 GEANKEYDRIYLD

-1251 LLRTYDGNDIKIG
+1251 LLQKYDGNDIQIG

-1270 KDGDARLL
+1270 KDGAAKVL
-1278 KDAKFELTNLDNKNR
+1278 KNAQFKLTDLDNKNR

-1314 VPYLTVNGSAPA
+1314 VPYLTVNGSTPAP
-1326 QMEIT
+1326 MNIT
-1331 NSGTVSINDIANK
+1331 DSGTVSIKDIANK

-1352 AYPTIENVVYD
+1352 AYPTIDNVVYVVYD